1 MCEGRIT
8 GQSKNL
14 VFNRQN
20 EAVFSRRKNRT
31 SNEIGTSVNTKRVR
45 IKFSQI
51 AVCLFLAG
59 LANPASAWSADRSTE
74 GLVALY
80 DFRLAKGSVVKD
92 RSAVGQPLDLKIE
105 NPKNVRR
112 SEGTLEV
119 RGKTLIRSD
128 KPAAKIFNAVRR
140 SGEITIE
147 AWVRPANA
155 KQDGPARMVT
165 LSGGSSERN
174 FTLGQKGDKVDVRL
188 RTTKTSGNG
197 IPSLNS
203 PSRSLA
209 IKLTHVVYTRNRGG
223 RARLFINGKPR
234 TEKRMA
240 GSMANW
246 NGKYRLALAN
256 ELSKD
261 RPWLGTFHLV
271 AIYSRDL
278 SAGEVAQHFN
288 AGVNARSTGAPL
300 ATRSRSPKE
309 QFFDEKIAPL
319 FSRHCLEC
327 HDTVNHKGKLDLS
340 KKSTA
345 FATSKKEIVI
355 VPGKSAESLLWEVV
369 EGDDMPNERDP
380 LSVDEKK
387 LLRKWIEDGAVW
399 AGEEIDPLAHTH
411 DRRVNQNWV
420 RRLTVPEY
428 IETVRSLTGVDIAKE
443 ARETLP
449 ADIRADGFSNT
460 AYNLTVDLK
469 HIEAYSR
476 LAGIIVGKMNVRQF
490 ANRFSKKRGFTDDV
504 MRDLVAKMG
513 KWLLRGPL
521 EEHEVAAFRGVST
534 TVAAAG
540 GTFEEALALLVE
552 AMLQSPRFLYRV
564 ENERGDGTAWPVS
577 EYELASRMS
586 YIIWGAPPDAQL
598 LEAAE
603 NGQLFEAAGLE
614 AQLKRMLDDPRAAKR
629 SAEFIHEWLNLGRL
643 ANMKPN
649 PEKFPQWNAALA
661 NDMRAET
668 IAFFDDVVW
677 KQNRPLA
684 DLLNAKLTYVTPRLA
699 KHYGLPVQGEGL
711 ARYDLK
717 SVPERGGLLTQGSVL
732 TIGGDEASMVTRG
745 LFVLRDLLRSGVKDP
760 PPSVNTE
767 PVPSKAGLTQR
778 NIARKRVAD
787 KTCGG
792 CHIKFEPLAFG
803 LEKFDGIG
811 AFHEKDEHGNTLRDD
826 GEILF
831 PGTAKTVPY
840 DSSAELMNLLAGSD
854 RVQQCLTWKVA
865 QFALGRPLG
874 SSDSRTLDKVHR
886 AAQKGGG
893 TYAGLMRA
901 IIKSDLVQKT
911 QTEAN

>member
-1 MCEGRIT
+1 M
-8 GQSKNL
+8 
-14 VFNRQN
+14 
-20 EAVFSRRKNRT
+20 
-31 SNEIGTSVNTKRVR
+31 RV
-45 IKFSQI
+45 KFSQLV
-51 AVCLFLAG
+51 VCFFLVG
-59 LANPASAWSADRSTE
+59 LAKPASAWSADRSGD

-80 DFRLAKGSVVKD
+80 DFRLAKGSIVKD
-92 RSAVGQPLDLKIE
+92 RSGVGKPLDLKIE

-112 SEGTLEV
+112 TKGTLEV

-128 KPAAKIFNAVRR
+128 KPAAKVFNAVRR

-174 FTLGQKGDKVDVRL
+174 FTLGQEGDKVDVRL

-203 PSRSLA
+203 PGRSLA
-209 IKLTHVVYTRNRGG
+209 PRLTHIVYTRNRGG
-223 RARLFINGKPR
+223 RAQLFLNGKQQA
-234 TEKRMA
+234 EKRVPGA
-240 GSMANW
+240 MANW

-256 ELSKD
+256 ELSSE

-278 SAGEVAQHFN
+278 SVGEVAKHFK
-288 AGVNARSTGAPL
+288 AGVNARSTGAQL
-300 ATRSRSPKE
+300 ATRKQSAKE
-309 QFFDEKIAPL
+309 QFFDREIAPL
-319 FSRHCLEC
+319 LSRHCLEC
-327 HDTVNHKGKLDLS
+327 HDTVNHKGRLDLS

-345 FATSKKEIVI
+345 FATAKKETVI

-369 EGDDMPNERDP
+369 EADDMPNERDS
-380 LSVDEKK
+380 LSVDEKR
-387 LLRKWIEDGAVW
+387 LLRKWIDDGAVW

-428 IETVRSLTGVDIAKE
+428 IETVRSLTGVDIARE

-449 ADIRADGFSNT
+449 PDIRADGFSNT

-490 ANRFSKKRGFTDDV
+490 AKRFSKKRGFTDDV

-513 KWLLRGPL
+513 KWLLRAPL
-521 EEHEVAAFRGVST
+521 EEHEVAAFRGIST

-540 GTFEEALALLVE
+540 GTFEEALSLLVE

-586 YIIWGAPPDAQL
+586 YIIWGAPPDTQL

-603 NGQLFEAAGLE
+603 NGQLFEDDSLE

-629 SAEFIHEWLNLGRL
+629 SAEFVHEWLNLGRL

-649 PEKFPQWNAALA
+649 PEKFPQWNADLA

-684 DLLNAKLTYVTPRLA
+684 DLLNAKLTYATPRLA
-699 KHYGLPVQGEGL
+699 RHYGLPVQRGGL

-778 NIARKRVAD
+778 NIARKRIAD

-874 SSDSRTLDKVHR
+874 PADSRTLDKVHQ

-893 TYAGLMRA
+893 TYASLMRA

>member
-1 MCEGRIT
+1 M
-8 GQSKNL
+8 
-14 VFNRQN
+14 
-20 EAVFSRRKNRT
+20 
-31 SNEIGTSVNTKRVR
+31 RV
-45 IKFSQI
+45 KFSQLV
-51 AVCLFLAG
+51 VCFFLVG
-59 LANPASAWSADRSTE
+59 LARPASAWSADRSGD

-80 DFRLAKGSVVKD
+80 DFRLAKGSIVKD
-92 RSAVGQPLDLKIE
+92 RSGVGKPLDLKIE

-112 SEGTLEV
+112 TKGTLEV
-119 RGKTLIRSD
+119 LGKTLIRSD
-128 KPAAKIFNAVRR
+128 KPAAKVFNAVRR

-174 FTLGQKGDKVDVRL
+174 LTLGQEGDKVDVRL

-203 PSRSLA
+203 PGRSLA
-209 IKLTHVVYTRNRGG
+209 PRLTHIVYTRNRGG
-223 RARLFINGKPR
+223 RARLFLNGKQQA
-234 TEKRMA
+234 EKRVPGA
-240 GSMANW
+240 MANW

-256 ELSKD
+256 EFSSE

-278 SAGEVAQHFN
+278 SVGEVAQHFK
-288 AGVNARSTGAPL
+288 AGVNARSTGAQL
-300 ATRSRSPKE
+300 ATRKQSAKE
-309 QFFDEKIAPL
+309 QFFDREIAPL
-319 FSRHCLEC
+319 LSRHCLEC
-327 HDTVNHKGKLDLS
+327 HDTVNHKGRLDLS

-345 FATSKKEIVI
+345 FATAKKETVI

-369 EGDDMPNERDP
+369 EADDMPNERDP

-387 LLRKWIEDGAVW
+387 LLRKWIDDGAVW

-411 DRRVNQNWV
+411 DWRVNQNWV

-428 IETVRSLTGVDIAKE
+428 IETVRSLTDVDIARE

-449 ADIRADGFSNT
+449 PDIRADGFSNT

-490 ANRFSKKRGFTDDV
+490 AKRFSKKRGFTDDV

-513 KWLLRGPL
+513 KWLLRAPL
-521 EEHEVAAFRGVST
+521 EEHEVAAFRGIST

-540 GTFEEALALLVE
+540 GTFEEALSLLVE

-586 YIIWGAPPDAQL
+586 YIIWGAPPDTQL

-603 NGQLFEAAGLE
+603 NGQLFEDDSLE
-614 AQLKRMLDDPRAAKR
+614 AQLRRMLDDPRAAKR
-629 SAEFIHEWLNLGRL
+629 SAEFVHEWLNLGRL

-649 PEKFPQWNAALA
+649 PEKFPQWNADLA

-684 DLLNAKLTYVTPRLA
+684 DLLNAKLTYATPRLA
-699 KHYGLPVQGEGL
+699 RHYGLPVQRGGL

-778 NIARKRVAD
+778 NIARKRIAD

-874 SSDSRTLDKVHR
+874 PADSRTLDKVHQ

-893 TYAGLMRA
+893 TYASLMRA

>member
-1 MCEGRIT
+1 M
-8 GQSKNL
+8 
-14 VFNRQN
+14 
-20 EAVFSRRKNRT
+20 
-31 SNEIGTSVNTKRVR
+31 RV
-45 IKFSQI
+45 KFSQLV
-51 AVCLFLAG
+51 VCFFLVG
-59 LANPASAWSADRSTE
+59 LARPASAWSADRSGD

-80 DFRLAKGSVVKD
+80 DFRLAKGSIVKD
-92 RSAVGQPLDLKIE
+92 RSGVGKPLDLKIE

-112 SEGTLEV
+112 TKGTLEV

-128 KPAAKIFNAVRR
+128 KPAAKVFNAVRR

-174 FTLGQKGDKVDVRL
+174 FTLGQEGDKVDVRL

-203 PSRSLA
+203 PGRSLA
-209 IKLTHVVYTRNRGG
+209 PRLTHIVYTRNRGG
-223 RARLFINGKPR
+223 RARLFLNGKQQA
-234 TEKRMA
+234 EKRVPGA
-240 GSMANW
+240 MANW

-256 ELSKD
+256 EFSSD

-278 SAGEVAQHFN
+278 SVGEVAQHFK
-288 AGVNARSTGAPL
+288 AGVNARSTGAQL
-300 ATRSRSPKE
+300 ATRKQSAKE
-309 QFFDEKIAPL
+309 QFFDREIAPL
-319 FSRHCLEC
+319 LSRHCLEC
-327 HDTVNHKGKLDLS
+327 HDTVNHKGRLDLS
-340 KKSTA
+340 KKATA
-345 FATSKKEIVI
+345 FATAKNETVI

-369 EGDDMPNERDP
+369 EADDMPNERDP
-380 LSVDEKK
+380 LSVEEKK
-387 LLRKWIEDGAVW
+387 LLRKWIDDGAVW

-411 DRRVNQNWV
+411 DWRVNQNWV

-428 IETVRSLTGVDIAKE
+428 IETVRSLTGVDIARE

-449 ADIRADGFSNT
+449 PDIRADGFSNT

-490 ANRFSKKRGFTDDV
+490 AKRFSKKRGFTDDV

-513 KWLLRGPL
+513 KWLLRAPL
-521 EEHEVAAFRGVST
+521 EEHEVAAFRGIST

-540 GTFEEALALLVE
+540 GTFEEALSLLVE

-586 YIIWGAPPDAQL
+586 YIIWGAPPDTQL

-603 NGQLFEAAGLE
+603 NGQLFEDDSLE
-614 AQLKRMLDDPRAAKR
+614 AQLRRMLDDPRAAKR
-629 SAEFIHEWLNLGRL
+629 SAEFVHEWLNLGRL

-649 PEKFPQWNAALA
+649 PEKFPQWNADLA

-684 DLLNAKLTYVTPRLA
+684 DLLNAKLTYATPRLA
-699 KHYGLPVQGEGL
+699 RHYGLPVQRGGL

-778 NIARKRVAD
+778 NIARKRIAD

-874 SSDSRTLDKVHR
+874 PADSRTLDKVHQ

-893 TYAGLMRA
+893 TYASLMRA

>member
-1 MCEGRIT
+1 M
-8 GQSKNL
+8 
-14 VFNRQN
+14 
-20 EAVFSRRKNRT
+20 
-31 SNEIGTSVNTKRVR
+31 RV
-45 IKFSQI
+45 KFSQLV
-51 AVCLFLAG
+51 VCFFLVG
-59 LANPASAWSADRSTE
+59 LARPASAWSADRSGD

-80 DFRLAKGSVVKD
+80 DFRLAKGSIVKD
-92 RSAVGQPLDLKIE
+92 RSGVGKPLDLKIE

-112 SEGTLEV
+112 TKGTLEV

-128 KPAAKIFNAVRR
+128 KPAAKVFNAVRR

-174 FTLGQKGDKVDVRL
+174 FTLGQEGDKVDVRL

-203 PSRSLA
+203 PGRSLA
-209 IKLTHVVYTRNRGG
+209 PRLTHIVYTRNRGG
-223 RARLFINGKPR
+223 RARLFLSGKQQV
-234 TEKRMA
+234 EKRVPGA
-240 GSMANW
+240 MANW

-256 ELSKD
+256 EFSSD

-278 SAGEVAQHFN
+278 SVGEVAQHFK
-288 AGVNARSTGAPL
+288 AGVNARSTGAQL
-300 ATRSRSPKE
+300 ATRKQSPKE
-309 QFFDEKIAPL
+309 QFFDREIAPL
-319 FSRHCLEC
+319 LSRHCLEC
-327 HDTVNHKGKLDLS
+327 HDTVNHKGRLDLS

-345 FATSKKEIVI
+345 FATAKKETVI

-369 EGDDMPNERDP
+369 EADDMPNERDS

-387 LLRKWIEDGAVW
+387 LLRKWIDDGAVW
-399 AGEEIDPLAHTH
+399 AGEEIDPLAHTL
-411 DRRVNQNWV
+411 DWRVNQNWV

-449 ADIRADGFSNT
+449 PDIRADGFSNT

-490 ANRFSKKRGFTDDV
+490 AKRFSRKRGFTDDV

-513 KWLLRGPL
+513 KWLLRAPL
-521 EEHEVAAFRGVST
+521 EEHEVAAFRGIST

-540 GTFEEALALLVE
+540 GTFEEALSLLVE

-586 YIIWGAPPDAQL
+586 YIIWGAPPDTQL

-603 NGQLFEAAGLE
+603 NGQLFEDDSLE

-629 SAEFIHEWLNLGRL
+629 SAEFVHEWLNLGRL

-649 PEKFPQWNAALA
+649 PEKFPQWNADLA

-684 DLLNAKLTYVTPRLA
+684 DLLNAKLTYATPRLA
-699 KHYGLPVQGEGL
+699 RHYGLPVQRGGL

-778 NIARKRVAD
+778 NIARKRIAD

-874 SSDSRTLDKVHR
+874 PADSRTLDKVHQ

-893 TYAGLMRA
+893 TYASLMRA

>member
-1 MCEGRIT
+1 M
-8 GQSKNL
+8 
-14 VFNRQN
+14 VD
-20 EAVFSRRKNRT
+20 A
-31 SNEIGTSVNTKRVR
+31 KRVR
-45 IKFSQI
+45 VKFSQLV
-51 AVCLFLAG
+51 VCFFLVG
-59 LANPASAWSADRSTE
+59 LARPASAWSADRSGD
-74 GLVALY
+74 GLVVLY
-80 DFRLAKGSVVKD
+80 DFRLAKGSIVKD
-92 RSAVGQPLDLKIE
+92 RSGVGKPLDLKIE

-112 SEGTLEV
+112 TKGTLEV

-128 KPAAKIFNAVRR
+128 KPAAKVFNAVRR

-174 FTLGQKGDKVDVRL
+174 FTLGQEGDKVDVRL

-203 PSRSLA
+203 PGRSLA
-209 IKLTHVVYTRNRGG
+209 PRLTHIVYTRNRGG
-223 RARLFINGKPR
+223 RARLFLNGKQQA
-234 TEKRMA
+234 EKRVPGA
-240 GSMANW
+240 MANW

-256 ELSKD
+256 EFSSE

-278 SAGEVAQHFN
+278 SVGEVAQHFK
-288 AGVNARSTGAPL
+288 AGVNARSTGAQL
-300 ATRSRSPKE
+300 ATRKQSAKE
-309 QFFDEKIAPL
+309 QFFDREIAPL
-319 FSRHCLEC
+319 LSRHCLEC
-327 HDTVNHKGKLDLS
+327 HDTVNHKGRLDLS

-345 FATSKKEIVI
+345 FATARKETVI

-369 EGDDMPNERDP
+369 EADDMPNERDS

-387 LLRKWIEDGAVW
+387 LLRKWIDDGAVW

-411 DRRVNQNWV
+411 DWRVNQNWV

-449 ADIRADGFSNT
+449 PDIRADGFSNT

-490 ANRFSKKRGFTDDV
+490 AKRFSRKRGFTDDV

-513 KWLLRGPL
+513 KWLLRAPL
-521 EEHEVAAFRGVST
+521 EEYEVAAFRGIST

-540 GTFEEALALLVE
+540 GTFEEALSLLVE

-586 YIIWGAPPDAQL
+586 YIIWGAPPDTQL

-603 NGQLFEAAGLE
+603 NGQLFEDDSLE

-629 SAEFIHEWLNLGRL
+629 SAEFVHEWLNLGRL

-649 PEKFPQWNAALA
+649 PEKFPQWNADLA
-661 NDMRAET
+661 KDMRAET

-684 DLLNAKLTYVTPRLA
+684 DLLNAKLTYATPRLA
-699 KHYGLPVQGEGL
+699 RHYGLPVQRGGL

-767 PVPSKAGLTQR
+767 PVLSKAGLTQR
-778 NIARKRVAD
+778 NIARKRIAD

-874 SSDSRTLDKVHR
+874 PADSRTLDKVHQ

-893 TYAGLMRA
+893 TYASLMRA

>member
-1 MCEGRIT
+1 M
-8 GQSKNL
+8 
-14 VFNRQN
+14 
-20 EAVFSRRKNRT
+20 
-31 SNEIGTSVNTKRVR
+31 RV
-45 IKFSQI
+45 KFSQLV
-51 AVCLFLAG
+51 VCFFLVG
-59 LANPASAWSADRSTE
+59 LARPASAWSADRSGD

-80 DFRLAKGSVVKD
+80 DFRLAKGSIVKD
-92 RSAVGQPLDLKIE
+92 RSGVGKPLDLKIE

-112 SEGTLEV
+112 TKGTLEV

-128 KPAAKIFNAVRR
+128 KPAAKVFNAVRR

-174 FTLGQKGDKVDVRL
+174 FTLGQEGDKVDVRL

-203 PSRSLA
+203 PGRSLA
-209 IKLTHVVYTRNRGG
+209 PRLTHIVYTRNRGG
-223 RARLFINGKPR
+223 RARLFLNGKQQA
-234 TEKRMA
+234 EKRVPGA
-240 GSMANW
+240 MANW

-256 ELSKD
+256 EFSSD

-278 SAGEVAQHFN
+278 SVGEVAQHFK
-288 AGVNARSTGAPL
+288 AGVNARSTGAQL
-300 ATRSRSPKE
+300 ATRKQSAKE
-309 QFFDEKIAPL
+309 QFFDREIAPL
-319 FSRHCLEC
+319 LSRHCLEC
-327 HDTVNHKGKLDLS
+327 HDTVNHKGRLDLS
-340 KKSTA
+340 KKATA
-345 FATSKKEIVI
+345 FATAKNETVI

-369 EGDDMPNERDP
+369 EADDMPNERDP
-380 LSVDEKK
+380 LSVEEKK
-387 LLRKWIEDGAVW
+387 LLRKWIDDGAVW

-411 DRRVNQNWV
+411 DWRVNQNWV

-428 IETVRSLTGVDIAKE
+428 IETVRSLTGVDIARE

-449 ADIRADGFSNT
+449 PDIRADGFSNT

-490 ANRFSKKRGFTDDV
+490 AKRFSRKRGFTDDV

-513 KWLLRGPL
+513 KWLLRAPL
-521 EEHEVAAFRGVST
+521 EEHEVAAFRGIST

-540 GTFEEALALLVE
+540 GTFEEALSLLVE

-586 YIIWGAPPDAQL
+586 YIIWGAPPDTQL

-603 NGQLFEAAGLE
+603 NGQLFEHDSLE

-629 SAEFIHEWLNLGRL
+629 SAEFVHEWLNLGRL

-649 PEKFPQWNAALA
+649 PEKFPQWNADLA

-684 DLLNAKLTYVTPRLA
+684 DLLNAKLTYATPRLA
-699 KHYGLPVQGEGL
+699 RHYGLPVQRGGL

-778 NIARKRVAD
+778 NIARKRIAD

-874 SSDSRTLDKVHR
+874 PADSRTLDKVHQ

-893 TYAGLMRA
+893 TYASLMRA

>member
-1 MCEGRIT
+1 MV
-8 GQSKNL
+8 S
-14 VFNRQN
+14 
-20 EAVFSRRKNRT
+20 
-31 SNEIGTSVNTKRVR
+31 
-45 IKFSQI
+45 
-51 AVCLFLAG
+51 LFLAG
-59 LANPASAWSADRSTE
+59 LARPLDAWSAERSAE
-74 GLVALY
+74 GLVVLY
-80 DFRLAKGSVVKD
+80 DFRLAKGSIVRD
-92 RSAVGQPLDLKIE
+92 RSGAGQPLDLKIE

-112 SEGTLEV
+112 SEGALEV
-119 RGKTLIRSD
+119 RGKTLIHSE
-128 KPAAKIFNAVRR
+128 KPATKIFNAVRR

-147 AWVRPANA
+147 VWVRPANP

-165 LSGGSSERN
+165 LSGGSSQRN
-174 FTLGQKGDKVDVRL
+174 FTLGQEGDKVDVRM
-188 RTTKTSGNG
+188 RTTQTSGNG
-197 IPSLNS
+197 IPSLKS

-209 IKLTHVVYTRNRGG
+209 SRLTHIVYTRNRGG
-223 RARLFINGKPR
+223 LARLFLNGKQQA
-234 TEKRMA
+234 EKRVPGA
-240 GSMANW
+240 MANW
-246 NGKYRLALAN
+246 NGRYRLALAN
-256 ELSKD
+256 ELSSQ

-278 SAGEVAQHFN
+278 SVGEVTQHFK
-288 AGVNARSTGAPL
+288 AGVNARSTGAQL
-300 ATRSRSPKE
+300 ATRKQSAKE
-309 QFFDEKIAPL
+309 QFFDREIAPL
-319 FSRHCLEC
+319 LSRHCLEC
-327 HDTVNHKGKLDLS
+327 HDTVNHKGRLDLS

-345 FATSKKEIVI
+345 FVTTKKETVI

-369 EGDDMPNERDP
+369 EADDMPNERDS
-380 LSVDEKK
+380 LSVDEKR
-387 LLRKWIEDGAVW
+387 LLRKWIDDGAVW
-399 AGEEIDPLAHTH
+399 AGEEIDPLAHTL
-411 DRRVNQNWV
+411 DWRVNQNWV

-428 IETVRSLTGVDIAKE
+428 IDTVRSLTGVDIARE

-449 ADIRADGFSNT
+449 PDIRADGFSNT

-490 ANRFSKKRGFTDDV
+490 AKRFSKKRGFTDDV

-513 KWLLRGPL
+513 KWLLRAPL
-521 EEHEVAAFRGVST
+521 EEHEVAAFRGIST

-540 GTFEEALALLVE
+540 GTFEEALSLLVE

-586 YIIWGAPPDAQL
+586 YIIWGAPPDTQL

-603 NGQLFEAAGLE
+603 NGQLFENDSLE
-614 AQLKRMLDDPRAAKR
+614 AQLRRMLDDPRAAKR
-629 SAEFIHEWLNLGRL
+629 SAEFVHEWLNLGRL

-649 PEKFPQWNAALA
+649 PEKFPQWNADLA

-684 DLLNAKLTYVTPRLA
+684 DLLNAKLTYATPRLA
-699 KHYGLPVQGEGL
+699 RHYGLPVQRGGL

-840 DSSAELMNLLAGSD
+840 DSSTELMNLLAGSD

-874 SSDSRTLDKVHR
+874 SADSRTLDKVHQ

-893 TYAGLMRA
+893 TYASLMRA

>member
-1 MCEGRIT
+1 M
-8 GQSKNL
+8 
-14 VFNRQN
+14 
-20 EAVFSRRKNRT
+20 
-31 SNEIGTSVNTKRVR
+31 RV
-45 IKFSQI
+45 KFSQLV
-51 AVCLFLAG
+51 VCFFLVG
-59 LANPASAWSADRSTE
+59 LARPASAWSADRSGD

-80 DFRLAKGSVVKD
+80 DFRLAKGSIVKD
-92 RSAVGQPLDLKIE
+92 RSGVGKPLDLKIE

-112 SEGTLEV
+112 TKGTLEV

-128 KPAAKIFNAVRR
+128 KPAAKVFNAVRR

-174 FTLGQKGDKVDVRL
+174 FTLGQEGDKVDVRL

-203 PSRSLA
+203 PGRSLA
-209 IKLTHVVYTRNRGG
+209 PRLTHIVYTRNRGG
-223 RARLFINGKPR
+223 RARLFLNGKQQA
-234 TEKRMA
+234 EKRVPGA
-240 GSMANW
+240 MANW

-256 ELSKD
+256 ELSSD

-278 SAGEVAQHFN
+278 SVGEVAQHFK
-288 AGVNARSTGAPL
+288 AGVNARSTGAQL
-300 ATRSRSPKE
+300 ATRKQSPKE
-309 QFFDEKIAPL
+309 QFFDREIAPL
-319 FSRHCLEC
+319 LSRHCLEC
-327 HDTVNHKGKLDLS
+327 HDTVNHKGRLDLS

-345 FATSKKEIVI
+345 FATAKKETVI

-369 EGDDMPNERDP
+369 EADDMPNERDS

-387 LLRKWIEDGAVW
+387 LLRKWIDDGAVW

-449 ADIRADGFSNT
+449 PDIRADGFSNT

-490 ANRFSKKRGFTDDV
+490 AKRFSKKRGFTDDV

-513 KWLLRGPL
+513 KWLLRAPL
-521 EEHEVAAFRGVST
+521 EEHEVAAFRGIST

-540 GTFEEALALLVE
+540 GTFEEALSLLVE

-586 YIIWGAPPDAQL
+586 YIIWGAPPDTQL

-603 NGQLFEAAGLE
+603 NGQLFEDDSLE
-614 AQLKRMLDDPRAAKR
+614 AQLRRMLDDPRAAKR
-629 SAEFIHEWLNLGRL
+629 SAEFVHEWLNLGRL

-649 PEKFPQWNAALA
+649 PEKFPQWNADLA

-684 DLLNAKLTYVTPRLA
+684 DLLNAKLTYATPRLA
-699 KHYGLPVQGEGL
+699 RHYGLPVQRGGL

-767 PVPSKAGLTQR
+767 PVLSKAGLTQR
-778 NIARKRVAD
+778 NIARKRIAD

-874 SSDSRTLDKVHR
+874 PADSRTLDKVHQ

-893 TYAGLMRA
+893 TYASLMRA

>member
-1 MCEGRIT
+1 M
-8 GQSKNL
+8 
-14 VFNRQN
+14 
-20 EAVFSRRKNRT
+20 
-31 SNEIGTSVNTKRVR
+31 RV
-45 IKFSQI
+45 KFSQLV
-51 AVCLFLAG
+51 VCFFLVG
-59 LANPASAWSADRSTE
+59 LARPASAWSADRSGD

-80 DFRLAKGSVVKD
+80 DFRLAKGSIVKD
-92 RSAVGQPLDLKIE
+92 RSGVGKPLDLKIE

-112 SEGTLEV
+112 TKGTLEV

-128 KPAAKIFNAVRR
+128 KPAAKVFNAVRR

-174 FTLGQKGDKVDVRL
+174 FTLGQEGDKVDVRL

-203 PSRSLA
+203 PGRSLA
-209 IKLTHVVYTRNRGG
+209 PRLTHIVYTRNRGG
-223 RARLFINGKPR
+223 RARLFLNGKQQA
-234 TEKRMA
+234 EKRVPGA
-240 GSMANW
+240 MANW

-256 ELSKD
+256 EFSSE

-278 SAGEVAQHFN
+278 SVGEVAQHFK
-288 AGVNARSTGAPL
+288 AGVNARSTGAQL
-300 ATRSRSPKE
+300 ATRKQSAKE
-309 QFFDEKIAPL
+309 QFFDREIAPL
-319 FSRHCLEC
+319 LSRHCLEC
-327 HDTVNHKGKLDLS
+327 HDTVNHKGRLDLS

-345 FATSKKEIVI
+345 FATAKKETVI

-369 EGDDMPNERDP
+369 EADDMPNERDS

-387 LLRKWIEDGAVW
+387 LLRKWIDDGAVW

-428 IETVRSLTGVDIAKE
+428 IETVRSLTGVDIARE

-449 ADIRADGFSNT
+449 PDIRADGFSNT

-490 ANRFSKKRGFTDDV
+490 AKRFSRKRGFTDDV

-513 KWLLRGPL
+513 KWLLRAPL
-521 EEHEVAAFRGVST
+521 EEHEVAAFRGIST

-540 GTFEEALALLVE
+540 GTFEEALSLLVE

-586 YIIWGAPPDAQL
+586 YIIWGAPPDTQL

-603 NGQLFEAAGLE
+603 NGQLFEDDSLE
-614 AQLKRMLDDPRAAKR
+614 AQLRRMLDDPRAAKR
-629 SAEFIHEWLNLGRL
+629 SAEFVHEWLNLGRL

-649 PEKFPQWNAALA
+649 PEKFPQWNADLA

-684 DLLNAKLTYVTPRLA
+684 DLLNAKLTYATPRLA
-699 KHYGLPVQGEGL
+699 RHYGLPVQRGGL

-778 NIARKRVAD
+778 NIARKRIAD

-874 SSDSRTLDKVHR
+874 PADSRTLDKVHQ

-893 TYAGLMRA
+893 TYASLMRA

>member
-1 MCEGRIT
+1 M
-8 GQSKNL
+8 
-14 VFNRQN
+14 
-20 EAVFSRRKNRT
+20 
-31 SNEIGTSVNTKRVR
+31 RV
-45 IKFSQI
+45 KFSQLV
-51 AVCLFLAG
+51 VCFFLVG
-59 LANPASAWSADRSTE
+59 LARPASAWSADRSGD

-80 DFRLAKGSVVKD
+80 DFRLAKGSIVKD
-92 RSAVGQPLDLKIE
+92 RSGVGKPLDLKIQ

-112 SEGTLEV
+112 TKGTLEV
-119 RGKTLIRSD
+119 RGRTLIRSD
-128 KPAAKIFNAVRR
+128 KPAAKVFNAVRR

-165 LSGGSSERN
+165 LSGGSSDRN
-174 FTLGQKGDKVDVRL
+174 FTLGQEGDKVDVRL

-203 PSRSLA
+203 PGRSLA
-209 IKLTHVVYTRNRGG
+209 PRLTHIVYTRNRGG
-223 RARLFINGKPR
+223 RARLFLNGKQQA
-234 TEKRMA
+234 EKRVPGA
-240 GSMANW
+240 MANW

-256 ELSKD
+256 EFSSD
-261 RPWLGTFHLV
+261 RPWLGMFHLV

-278 SAGEVAQHFN
+278 SVEEVAQHFK
-288 AGVNARSTGAPL
+288 AGVNARSTGAQL
-300 ATRSRSPKE
+300 ATRKQSSKE
-309 QFFDEKIAPL
+309 QFFDREIAPL
-319 FSRHCLEC
+319 LSRHCLEC
-327 HDTVNHKGKLDLS
+327 HDTVNHKGRLDLS

-345 FATSKKEIVI
+345 FATAKKEIVI

-369 EGDDMPNERDP
+369 EADDMPNERDP

-387 LLRKWIEDGAVW
+387 LLRKWIDDGAVW

-411 DRRVNQNWV
+411 DWRVNQNWV

-428 IETVRSLTGVDIAKE
+428 IETVRSLTGVDIARE

-449 ADIRADGFSNT
+449 PDIRADGFSNT

-476 LAGIIVGKMNVRQF
+476 LAGIIVGKMNVGQF
-490 ANRFSKKRGFTDDV
+490 AKRFSRKRGFTDDV

-513 KWLLRGPL
+513 KWLLRAPL
-521 EEHEVAAFRGVST
+521 EEYEVAAFRGIST

-540 GTFEEALALLVE
+540 GTFEEALSLLVE

-586 YIIWGAPPDAQL
+586 YIIWGAPPDTQL

-603 NGQLFEAAGLE
+603 NGQLFEDDSLE

-629 SAEFIHEWLNLGRL
+629 SAEFVHEWLNLGRL

-649 PEKFPQWNAALA
+649 PEKFPQWNADLA

-684 DLLNAKLTYVTPRLA
+684 DLLNAKLTYATPRLA
-699 KHYGLPVQGEGL
+699 RHYGLPVQRGGL

-778 NIARKRVAD
+778 NIARKRIAD

-874 SSDSRTLDKVHR
+874 PADSRTLDKVHQ

-893 TYAGLMRA
+893 TYASLMRA

>member
-1 MCEGRIT
+1 M
-8 GQSKNL
+8 
-14 VFNRQN
+14 
-20 EAVFSRRKNRT
+20 
-31 SNEIGTSVNTKRVR
+31 RV
-45 IKFSQI
+45 KFSQLV
-51 AVCLFLAG
+51 VCFFLVG
-59 LANPASAWSADRSTE
+59 LAKPASAWSADRSGD

-80 DFRLAKGSVVKD
+80 DFRLAKGSIVKD
-92 RSAVGQPLDLKIE
+92 RSGVGKPLDLKIE

-112 SEGTLEV
+112 TKGTLEV

-128 KPAAKIFNAVRR
+128 KPAAKVFNAVRR

-155 KQDGPARMVT
+155 KQEGPARMVT

-174 FTLGQKGDKVDVRL
+174 FTLGQEGDKVDVRL

-203 PSRSLA
+203 PGRSLA
-209 IKLTHVVYTRNRGG
+209 PRLTHIVYTRNRGG
-223 RARLFINGKPR
+223 RARLFLNGKQQV
-234 TEKRMA
+234 EKRVPGA
-240 GSMANW
+240 MANW

-256 ELSKD
+256 ELSSE

-278 SAGEVAQHFN
+278 SVGEVAQHFK
-288 AGVNARSTGAPL
+288 AGVNARSTGAQL
-300 ATRSRSPKE
+300 ATRKQSPKE
-309 QFFDEKIAPL
+309 QFFDREIAPL
-319 FSRHCLEC
+319 LSRHCLEC
-327 HDTVNHKGKLDLS
+327 HDTVNHKGRLDLS

-345 FATSKKEIVI
+345 FATSKKETVI

-369 EGDDMPNERDP
+369 EADDMPDERDS

-387 LLRKWIEDGAVW
+387 LLRKWIDDGAVW
-399 AGEEIDPLAHTH
+399 AGEEIDPLAHTL
-411 DRRVNQNWV
+411 DWRVNQNWV

-428 IETVRSLTGVDIAKE
+428 IDTVRSLTGVDIARE

-449 ADIRADGFSNT
+449 PDIRADGFSNT

-490 ANRFSKKRGFTDDV
+490 AKRFSRKRGFTDDV

-513 KWLLRGPL
+513 KWLLRAPL

-540 GTFEEALALLVE
+540 GTFEEALSLLVE

-564 ENERGDGTAWPVS
+564 ENERGDGTAWVVS

-586 YIIWGAPPDAQL
+586 YIIWGAPPDTQL

-603 NGQLFEAAGLE
+603 NGQLFEHDGLE

-629 SAEFIHEWLNLGRL
+629 SAEFVHEWLNLGRL

-649 PEKFPQWNAALA
+649 PEKFPQWNADLA

-684 DLLNAKLTYVTPRLA
+684 DLLNAKLTYATPRLA
-699 KHYGLPVQGEGL
+699 RHYGLPVQGGGQ

-778 NIARKRVAD
+778 NIARKRIAD

-874 SSDSRTLDKVHR
+874 PADSRTLDKVHQ

-893 TYAGLMRA
+893 TYASLMRA

>member
-1 MCEGRIT
+1 M
-8 GQSKNL
+8 
-14 VFNRQN
+14 
-20 EAVFSRRKNRT
+20 
-31 SNEIGTSVNTKRVR
+31 RV
-45 IKFSQI
+45 KFSQLV
-51 AVCLFLAG
+51 VCFFLVG
-59 LANPASAWSADRSTE
+59 LARPASAWSADRSGD

-80 DFRLAKGSVVKD
+80 DFRLAKGSIVKD
-92 RSAVGQPLDLKIE
+92 RSGVGKPLDLKIE

-112 SEGTLEV
+112 TKGTLEV

-128 KPAAKIFNAVRR
+128 KPAAKVFNAVRR

-174 FTLGQKGDKVDVRL
+174 FTLGQEGDKVDVRL

-203 PSRSLA
+203 PGRSLA
-209 IKLTHVVYTRNRGG
+209 PRLTHIVYTRNRGG
-223 RARLFINGKPR
+223 RARLFLNGKQQA
-234 TEKRMA
+234 EKRVPGA
-240 GSMANW
+240 MANW

-256 ELSKD
+256 EFSSD

-278 SAGEVAQHFN
+278 SVGEVAQHFK
-288 AGVNARSTGAPL
+288 AGVNARSTGAQL
-300 ATRSRSPKE
+300 ATRKQSPKE
-309 QFFDEKIAPL
+309 QFFDREIAPL
-319 FSRHCLEC
+319 LSRHCLEC
-327 HDTVNHKGKLDLS
+327 HDTVNHKGRLDLS

-345 FATSKKEIVI
+345 FATAKNETVI

-369 EGDDMPNERDP
+369 EADDMPNERDP
-380 LSVDEKK
+380 LSVEEKK
-387 LLRKWIEDGAVW
+387 LLRKWIDDGAVW

-411 DRRVNQNWV
+411 DWRVNQNWV

-428 IETVRSLTGVDIAKE
+428 IETVRSLTGVDIARE

-449 ADIRADGFSNT
+449 PDIRADGFSNT

-490 ANRFSKKRGFTDDV
+490 AKRFSRKRGFTDDV

-513 KWLLRGPL
+513 KWLLRAPL
-521 EEHEVAAFRGVST
+521 EEHEVAAFRGIST

-540 GTFEEALALLVE
+540 GTFEEALSLLVE

-586 YIIWGAPPDAQL
+586 YIIWGAPPDTQL

-603 NGQLFEAAGLE
+603 NGQLFEDDSLE

-629 SAEFIHEWLNLGRL
+629 SAEFVHEWLNLGRL

-649 PEKFPQWNAALA
+649 PEKFPQWNADLA

-684 DLLNAKLTYVTPRLA
+684 DLLNAKLTYATPRLA
-699 KHYGLPVQGEGL
+699 RHYGLPVQRGGL

-778 NIARKRVAD
+778 NIARKRIAD

-874 SSDSRTLDKVHR
+874 PADSRTLDKVHQ

-893 TYAGLMRA
+893 TYASLMRA

>member
-1 MCEGRIT
+1 M
-8 GQSKNL
+8 
-14 VFNRQN
+14 
-20 EAVFSRRKNRT
+20 
-31 SNEIGTSVNTKRVR
+31 RV
-45 IKFSQI
+45 KFSQLV
-51 AVCLFLAG
+51 VCFFLVG
-59 LANPASAWSADRSTE
+59 LARPASAWSADRSGD

-80 DFRLAKGSVVKD
+80 DFRLAKGSIVKD
-92 RSAVGQPLDLKIE
+92 RSGVGKPLDLKIE

-112 SEGTLEV
+112 TKGTLEV

-128 KPAAKIFNAVRR
+128 KPAAKVFNAVRR

-174 FTLGQKGDKVDVRL
+174 FTLGQEGDKVDVRL

-203 PSRSLA
+203 PGRSLA
-209 IKLTHVVYTRNRGG
+209 PRLTHIVYTRNRGG
-223 RARLFINGKPR
+223 RARLFLNGKQQA
-234 TEKRMA
+234 EKRVPGA
-240 GSMANW
+240 MANW

-256 ELSKD
+256 EFSSD

-278 SAGEVAQHFN
+278 SVGEVAQHFK
-288 AGVNARSTGAPL
+288 AGVNARSTGAQL
-300 ATRSRSPKE
+300 ATRKQSAKE
-309 QFFDEKIAPL
+309 QFFDREIAPL
-319 FSRHCLEC
+319 LSRHCLEC
-327 HDTVNHKGKLDLS
+327 HDTVNHKGRLDLS

-345 FATSKKEIVI
+345 FATAKKETVI

-369 EGDDMPNERDP
+369 EADDMPNERDP
-380 LSVDEKK
+380 LSVEEKK
-387 LLRKWIEDGAVW
+387 LLRKWIDDGAVW

-411 DRRVNQNWV
+411 DWRVNQNWV

-449 ADIRADGFSNT
+449 PDIRADGFSNT

-490 ANRFSKKRGFTDDV
+490 AKRFSRKRGFTDDV

-513 KWLLRGPL
+513 KWLLRAPL
-521 EEHEVAAFRGVST
+521 EEHEVAAFRGIST

-540 GTFEEALALLVE
+540 GTFEEALSLLVE

-586 YIIWGAPPDAQL
+586 YIIWGAPPDTQL

-603 NGQLFEAAGLE
+603 NGQLFEDDSLE

-629 SAEFIHEWLNLGRL
+629 SAEFVHEWLNLGRL

-649 PEKFPQWNAALA
+649 PEKFPQWNADLA

-684 DLLNAKLTYVTPRLA
+684 DLLNAKLTYATPRLA
-699 KHYGLPVQGEGL
+699 RHYGLPVQRGGL

-778 NIARKRVAD
+778 NIARKRIAD

-874 SSDSRTLDKVHR
+874 PADSRTLDKVHQ

-893 TYAGLMRA
+893 TYASLMRA

>member
-1 MCEGRIT
+1 M
-8 GQSKNL
+8 
-14 VFNRQN
+14 
-20 EAVFSRRKNRT
+20 
-31 SNEIGTSVNTKRVR
+31 RV
-45 IKFSQI
+45 KFSQLV
-51 AVCLFLAG
+51 VCFFLVG
-59 LANPASAWSADRSTE
+59 LARPASAWSADRSGD

-80 DFRLAKGSVVKD
+80 DFRLAKGSIVKD
-92 RSAVGQPLDLKIE
+92 RSGVGKPLDLKIE

-112 SEGTLEV
+112 TKGTLEV

-128 KPAAKIFNAVRR
+128 KPAAKVFNAVRR

-174 FTLGQKGDKVDVRL
+174 FTLGQEGDKVDVRL

-203 PSRSLA
+203 PGRSLA
-209 IKLTHVVYTRNRGG
+209 PRLTHIVYTRNRGG
-223 RARLFINGKPR
+223 RARLFLNGKQQA
-234 TEKRMA
+234 EKRVPGA
-240 GSMANW
+240 MANW

-256 ELSKD
+256 EFSSD

-278 SAGEVAQHFN
+278 SVGEVAQHFK
-288 AGVNARSTGAPL
+288 AGVNARSTGAQL
-300 ATRSRSPKE
+300 ATRKQSAKE
-309 QFFDEKIAPL
+309 QFFDREIAPL
-319 FSRHCLEC
+319 LSRHCLEC
-327 HDTVNHKGKLDLS
+327 HDTVNHKGRLDLS
-340 KKSTA
+340 KKATA
-345 FATSKKEIVI
+345 FATAKNETVI

-369 EGDDMPNERDP
+369 EADDMPNERDP
-380 LSVDEKK
+380 LSVEEKK
-387 LLRKWIEDGAVW
+387 LLRKWIDDGAVW

-411 DRRVNQNWV
+411 DWRVNQNWV

-428 IETVRSLTGVDIAKE
+428 IETVRSLTGVDIARE

-449 ADIRADGFSNT
+449 PDIRADGFSNT

-490 ANRFSKKRGFTDDV
+490 AKRFSRKRGFTDDV

-513 KWLLRGPL
+513 KWLLRAPL
-521 EEHEVAAFRGVST
+521 EEHEVAAFRGIST

-540 GTFEEALALLVE
+540 GTFEEALSLLVE

-586 YIIWGAPPDAQL
+586 YIIWGAPPDTQL

-603 NGQLFEAAGLE
+603 NGQLFEDDSLE

-629 SAEFIHEWLNLGRL
+629 SAEFVHEWLNLGRL

-649 PEKFPQWNAALA
+649 PEKFPQWNADLA

-684 DLLNAKLTYVTPRLA
+684 DLLNAKLTYATPRLA
-699 KHYGLPVQGEGL
+699 RHYGLPVQRGGL

-778 NIARKRVAD
+778 NIARKRIAD

-874 SSDSRTLDKVHR
+874 PADSRTLDKVHQ

-893 TYAGLMRA
+893 TYASLMRA

>member
-1 MCEGRIT
+1 M
-8 GQSKNL
+8 
-14 VFNRQN
+14 
-20 EAVFSRRKNRT
+20 
-31 SNEIGTSVNTKRVR
+31 RV
-45 IKFSQI
+45 KFSQLV
-51 AVCLFLAG
+51 VCFFLVG
-59 LANPASAWSADRSTE
+59 LARPASAWSADRSGD

-80 DFRLAKGSVVKD
+80 DFRLAKGSIVKD
-92 RSAVGQPLDLKIE
+92 RSGVGKPLDLKIE

-112 SEGTLEV
+112 TKGTLEV

-128 KPAAKIFNAVRR
+128 KPAAKVFNAVRR

-165 LSGGSSERN
+165 LSGGSSDRN
-174 FTLGQKGDKVDVRL
+174 FTLGQEGDKVDVRL

-203 PSRSLA
+203 PGRSLA
-209 IKLTHVVYTRNRGG
+209 PRLTHIVYTRNRGG
-223 RARLFINGKPR
+223 RARLFLNGKQQV
-234 TEKRMA
+234 EKRVPGA
-240 GSMANW
+240 MANW

-256 ELSKD
+256 ELSSD

-278 SAGEVAQHFN
+278 SVGEVAQHFK
-288 AGVNARSTGAPL
+288 AGVNARSTGAQL
-300 ATRSRSPKE
+300 ATRKQSAKE
-309 QFFDEKIAPL
+309 QFFDREIAPL
-319 FSRHCLEC
+319 LSRHCLEC
-327 HDTVNHKGKLDLS
+327 HDTVNHKGRLDLS

-345 FATSKKEIVI
+345 FATAKKETVI

-369 EGDDMPNERDP
+369 EADDMPNERDP

-387 LLRKWIEDGAVW
+387 LLRKWIDDGAVW

-411 DRRVNQNWV
+411 DWRVNQNWV

-428 IETVRSLTGVDIAKE
+428 IETVRSLTGVDIARE

-449 ADIRADGFSNT
+449 PDIRADGFSNT

-476 LAGIIVGKMNVRQF
+476 LAGIIVGKMNVGQF
-490 ANRFSKKRGFTDDV
+490 AKRFSRKRGFTDDV

-513 KWLLRGPL
+513 KWLLRAPL
-521 EEHEVAAFRGVST
+521 EEHEVAAFRGIST

-540 GTFEEALALLVE
+540 GTFEEALSLLVE

-586 YIIWGAPPDAQL
+586 YIIWGAPPDTQL

-603 NGQLFEAAGLE
+603 NGQLFEDDSLE
-614 AQLKRMLDDPRAAKR
+614 TQLKRMLDDPRAAKR
-629 SAEFIHEWLNLGRL
+629 SAEFVHEWLNLGRL

-649 PEKFPQWNAALA
+649 PEKFPQWNADLA
-661 NDMRAET
+661 NDMRDET

-684 DLLNAKLTYVTPRLA
+684 DLLNAKLTYATPRLA
-699 KHYGLPVQGEGL
+699 RHYGLPVQRGGL

-767 PVPSKAGLTQR
+767 PVPSKAGLSQR
-778 NIARKRVAD
+778 NIARKRIAD

-874 SSDSRTLDKVHR
+874 PADSRTLDKVHQ

-893 TYAGLMRA
+893 TYASLMRA
-901 IIKSDLVQKT
+901 IIKSELVQKT

>member
-1 MCEGRIT
+1 M
-8 GQSKNL
+8 
-14 VFNRQN
+14 
-20 EAVFSRRKNRT
+20 
-31 SNEIGTSVNTKRVR
+31 RV
-45 IKFSQI
+45 KFSQLV
-51 AVCLFLAG
+51 VCFFLVG
-59 LANPASAWSADRSTE
+59 LAKPASAWSADRSGD

-80 DFRLAKGSVVKD
+80 DFRLAKGSIVKD
-92 RSAVGQPLDLKIE
+92 RSGVGKPLDLKIE

-112 SEGTLEV
+112 TKGTLEV

-128 KPAAKIFNAVRR
+128 KPAAKVFNAVRR

-174 FTLGQKGDKVDVRL
+174 FTLGQEGDKVDVRL

-203 PSRSLA
+203 PGRSLA
-209 IKLTHVVYTRNRGG
+209 PRLTHIVYTRNRGG
-223 RARLFINGKPR
+223 RARLFLNGKQQV
-234 TEKRMA
+234 EKRVLGA
-240 GSMANW
+240 MANW

-256 ELSKD
+256 ELSSE

-278 SAGEVAQHFN
+278 SVGEVAQHFK
-288 AGVNARSTGAPL
+288 AGVNARSTGAQL
-300 ATRSRSPKE
+300 ATRKQSPKE
-309 QFFDEKIAPL
+309 QFFDREIAPL
-319 FSRHCLEC
+319 LSRHCLEC
-327 HDTVNHKGKLDLS
+327 HDTVNHKGRLDLS

-345 FATSKKEIVI
+345 FATSKKETVI

-369 EGDDMPNERDP
+369 EADDMPDERDS

-387 LLRKWIEDGAVW
+387 LLRKWIDDGAVW
-399 AGEEIDPLAHTH
+399 AGEEIDPLAHTL
-411 DRRVNQNWV
+411 DWRVNQNWV

-428 IETVRSLTGVDIAKE
+428 IDTVRSLTGVDIARE

-449 ADIRADGFSNT
+449 PDIRADGFSNT

-490 ANRFSKKRGFTDDV
+490 AKRFSRKRGFTDDV

-513 KWLLRGPL
+513 KWLLRAPL

-540 GTFEEALALLVE
+540 GTFEEALSLLVE

-564 ENERGDGTAWPVS
+564 ENERGDGTAWVVS

-586 YIIWGAPPDAQL
+586 YIIWGAPPDTQL

-603 NGQLFEAAGLE
+603 NGQLFEHDGLE

-629 SAEFIHEWLNLGRL
+629 SAEFVHEWLNLGRL

-649 PEKFPQWNAALA
+649 PEKFPQWNADLA

-684 DLLNAKLTYVTPRLA
+684 DLLNAKLTYATPRLA
-699 KHYGLPVQGEGL
+699 RHYGLPVQGGGQ

-778 NIARKRVAD
+778 NIARKRIAD

-874 SSDSRTLDKVHR
+874 PADSRTLDKVHQ

-893 TYAGLMRA
+893 TYASLMRA

>member
-1 MCEGRIT
+1 M
-8 GQSKNL
+8 
-14 VFNRQN
+14 
-20 EAVFSRRKNRT
+20 
-31 SNEIGTSVNTKRVR
+31 
-45 IKFSQI
+45 
-51 AVCLFLAG
+51 
-59 LANPASAWSADRSTE
+59 
-74 GLVALY
+74 VALY
-80 DFRLAKGSVVKD
+80 DFRLAKGSIVKD
-92 RSAVGQPLDLKIE
+92 RSGVGKPLDLKIE

-112 SEGTLEV
+112 TKGTLEV

-128 KPAAKIFNAVRR
+128 KPAAKVFNAVRR

-174 FTLGQKGDKVDVRL
+174 FTLGQEGDKVDVRL

-203 PSRSLA
+203 PGRSLA
-209 IKLTHVVYTRNRGG
+209 PRLTHIVYTRNRGG
-223 RARLFINGKPR
+223 RARLFLNGKQQA
-234 TEKRMA
+234 EKRVPGA
-240 GSMANW
+240 MANW

-256 ELSKD
+256 ELSSE

-278 SAGEVAQHFN
+278 SVGEVAQHFK
-288 AGVNARSTGAPL
+288 AGVNARSTGAQL
-300 ATRSRSPKE
+300 ATRKQSAKE
-309 QFFDEKIAPL
+309 QFFDREIAPL
-319 FSRHCLEC
+319 LSRHCLEC
-327 HDTVNHKGKLDLS
+327 HDTVNHKGRLDLS

-345 FATSKKEIVI
+345 FATAKNETVI

-369 EGDDMPNERDP
+369 EADDMPNERDS

-387 LLRKWIEDGAVW
+387 LLRKWIDDGAVW

-411 DRRVNQNWV
+411 DWRVNQNWV

-449 ADIRADGFSNT
+449 PDIRADGFSNT

-490 ANRFSKKRGFTDDV
+490 AKRFSRKRGFTDDV

-513 KWLLRGPL
+513 KWLLRAPL
-521 EEHEVAAFRGVST
+521 EEHEVAAFRGIST

-540 GTFEEALALLVE
+540 GTFEEALSLLVE

-586 YIIWGAPPDAQL
+586 YIIWGAPPDTQL

-603 NGQLFEAAGLE
+603 NGQLFEDDSLE
-614 AQLKRMLDDPRAAKR
+614 AQLRRMLDDPRAAKR
-629 SAEFIHEWLNLGRL
+629 SAEFVHEWLNLGRL

-649 PEKFPQWNAALA
+649 PEKFPQWNADLA

-684 DLLNAKLTYVTPRLA
+684 DLLNAKLTYATPRLA
-699 KHYGLPVQGEGL
+699 RHYGLPVQRGGL

-778 NIARKRVAD
+778 NIARKRIAD

-874 SSDSRTLDKVHR
+874 PADSRTLDKVHQ

-893 TYAGLMRA
+893 TYASLMRA

>member
-1 MCEGRIT
+1 M
-8 GQSKNL
+8 
-14 VFNRQN
+14 
-20 EAVFSRRKNRT
+20 
-31 SNEIGTSVNTKRVR
+31 RV
-45 IKFSQI
+45 KFSQLV
-51 AVCLFLAG
+51 VCFFLVG
-59 LANPASAWSADRSTE
+59 LARPASAWSADRSGD

-80 DFRLAKGSVVKD
+80 DFRLAKGSIVKD
-92 RSAVGQPLDLKIE
+92 RSGVGKPLDLKIE

-112 SEGTLEV
+112 TKGTLEV

-128 KPAAKIFNAVRR
+128 KPAAKVFNAVRR

-174 FTLGQKGDKVDVRL
+174 FTLGQEGDKVDVRL

-203 PSRSLA
+203 PGRSLA
-209 IKLTHVVYTRNRGG
+209 PRLTHIVYTRNRGG
-223 RARLFINGKPR
+223 RARLFLSGKQQV
-234 TEKRMA
+234 EKRVPGA
-240 GSMANW
+240 MANW

-256 ELSKD
+256 EFSSE

-278 SAGEVAQHFN
+278 SVGEVAQHFK
-288 AGVNARSTGAPL
+288 AGVNARSTGAQL
-300 ATRSRSPKE
+300 ATRKQSPKE
-309 QFFDEKIAPL
+309 QFFDREIAPL
-319 FSRHCLEC
+319 LSRHCLEC
-327 HDTVNHKGKLDLS
+327 HDTVNHKGRLDLS
-340 KKSTA
+340 KKATA
-345 FATSKKEIVI
+345 FATAKNETVI

-369 EGDDMPNERDP
+369 EADDMPNERDP
-380 LSVDEKK
+380 LSVEEKK
-387 LLRKWIEDGAVW
+387 LLRKWIDDGAVW

-411 DRRVNQNWV
+411 DWRVNQNWV

-428 IETVRSLTGVDIAKE
+428 IDTVRSLTGVDIARE

-449 ADIRADGFSNT
+449 PDIRADGFSNT

-490 ANRFSKKRGFTDDV
+490 AKRFSKKRGFTDDV

-513 KWLLRGPL
+513 KWLLRAPL
-521 EEHEVAAFRGVST
+521 EEHEVAAFRGIST

-540 GTFEEALALLVE
+540 GTFEEALSLLVE

-586 YIIWGAPPDAQL
+586 YIIWGAPPDTQL

-603 NGQLFEAAGLE
+603 NGQLFEDDSLE
-614 AQLKRMLDDPRAAKR
+614 AQLRRMLDDPRAAKR
-629 SAEFIHEWLNLGRL
+629 SAEFVHEWLNLGRL

-649 PEKFPQWNAALA
+649 PEKFPQWNADLA

-684 DLLNAKLTYVTPRLA
+684 DLLNAKLTYATPRLA
-699 KHYGLPVQGEGL
+699 RHYGLPVQRGGL

-778 NIARKRVAD
+778 NIARKRIAD

-874 SSDSRTLDKVHR
+874 PADSRTLDKVHQ

-893 TYAGLMRA
+893 TYASLMRA

>member
-1 MCEGRIT
+1 M
-8 GQSKNL
+8 
-14 VFNRQN
+14 
-20 EAVFSRRKNRT
+20 
-31 SNEIGTSVNTKRVR
+31 RV
-45 IKFSQI
+45 KFSQLV
-51 AVCLFLAG
+51 VCFFLVG
-59 LANPASAWSADRSTE
+59 LARPASAWSADRSVD

-80 DFRLAKGSVVKD
+80 DFRLAKGSIVKD
-92 RSAVGQPLDLKIE
+92 RSGVGKPLDLKIE

-112 SEGTLEV
+112 TKGTLEV

-128 KPAAKIFNAVRR
+128 KPAAKVFNAVRR

-165 LSGGSSERN
+165 LSGGSSDRN
-174 FTLGQKGDKVDVRL
+174 FTLGQEGDKVEVRL

-203 PSRSLA
+203 PGRSLA
-209 IKLTHVVYTRNRGG
+209 PRLTHIVYTRNRGG
-223 RARLFINGKPR
+223 RARLFLNGKQQA
-234 TEKRMA
+234 EKRVPGA
-240 GSMANW
+240 MANW

-256 ELSKD
+256 ELSSD

-278 SAGEVAQHFN
+278 SVGEVAQHFK
-288 AGVNARSTGAPL
+288 AGVNARSTGAQL
-300 ATRSRSPKE
+300 ATRKQSAKE
-309 QFFDEKIAPL
+309 QFFDREIAPL
-319 FSRHCLEC
+319 LSRHCLEC
-327 HDTVNHKGKLDLS
+327 HDTVNHKGRLDLS

-345 FATSKKEIVI
+345 FATAKKETVI

-369 EGDDMPNERDP
+369 EADDMPNERDP

-387 LLRKWIEDGAVW
+387 LLRKWIDDGAVW

-411 DRRVNQNWV
+411 DWRVNQNWV

-428 IETVRSLTGVDIAKE
+428 IETVRSLTGVDIARE

-449 ADIRADGFSNT
+449 PDIRADGFSNT

-490 ANRFSKKRGFTDDV
+490 AKRFSMKRGFTDDV

-513 KWLLRGPL
+513 KWLLRAPL
-521 EEHEVAAFRGVST
+521 EEHEVAAFRGIST

-540 GTFEEALALLVE
+540 GTFEEALSLLVE

-586 YIIWGAPPDAQL
+586 YIIWGAPPDTQL

-603 NGQLFEAAGLE
+603 NGQLFEDDSLE

-629 SAEFIHEWLNLGRL
+629 SAEFVHEWLNLGRL

-649 PEKFPQWNAALA
+649 PEKFPQWNADLA

-684 DLLNAKLTYVTPRLA
+684 DLLNAKLTYATPRLA
-699 KHYGLPVQGEGL
+699 RHYGLPVQRGGL

-767 PVPSKAGLTQR
+767 PVPSKAGLSQR
-778 NIARKRVAD
+778 NIARKRIAD

-874 SSDSRTLDKVHR
+874 PADSRTLDKVHQ

-893 TYAGLMRA
+893 TYASLMRA

>member
-1 MCEGRIT
+1 M
-8 GQSKNL
+8 
-14 VFNRQN
+14 
-20 EAVFSRRKNRT
+20 
-31 SNEIGTSVNTKRVR
+31 RV
-45 IKFSQI
+45 KFSQLV
-51 AVCLFLAG
+51 VCFFLVG
-59 LANPASAWSADRSTE
+59 LARPASAWSADRSGD
-74 GLVALY
+74 GLVVLY
-80 DFRLAKGSVVKD
+80 DFRLAKGSIVKD
-92 RSAVGQPLDLKIE
+92 RSGVGKPLDLKIE

-112 SEGTLEV
+112 TKGTLEV

-128 KPAAKIFNAVRR
+128 KPAAKVFNAVRR

-174 FTLGQKGDKVDVRL
+174 FTLGQEGDKVDVRL

-203 PSRSLA
+203 PGRSLA
-209 IKLTHVVYTRNRGG
+209 PRLTHIVYTRNRGG
-223 RARLFINGKPR
+223 RARLFLNGKQQA
-234 TEKRMA
+234 EKRVSGA
-240 GSMANW
+240 MANW

-256 ELSKD
+256 ELSSD
-261 RPWLGTFHLV
+261 RPWLGTLHLV

-278 SAGEVAQHFN
+278 SVGEVAQHFK
-288 AGVNARSTGAPL
+288 AGVNARSTGAQL
-300 ATRSRSPKE
+300 ATRKQSPKE
-309 QFFDEKIAPL
+309 QFFDREIAPL
-319 FSRHCLEC
+319 LSRHCLEC
-327 HDTVNHKGKLDLS
+327 HDTVNHKGRLDLS

-345 FATSKKEIVI
+345 FATAKKETVI

-369 EGDDMPNERDP
+369 EADDMPNERDS

-387 LLRKWIEDGAVW
+387 LLRKWIDDGAVW

-449 ADIRADGFSNT
+449 PDIRADGFSNT

-490 ANRFSKKRGFTDDV
+490 AKRFSKKRGFTDDV

-513 KWLLRGPL
+513 KWLLRAPL
-521 EEHEVAAFRGVST
+521 EEHEVAAFRGIST

-540 GTFEEALALLVE
+540 GTFEEALSLLVE

-586 YIIWGAPPDAQL
+586 YIIWGAPPDTQL

-603 NGQLFEAAGLE
+603 NGQLFEDDSLE
-614 AQLKRMLDDPRAAKR
+614 AQLRRMLDDPRAAKR
-629 SAEFIHEWLNLGRL
+629 SAEFVHEWLNLGRL

-649 PEKFPQWNAALA
+649 PEKFPQWNADLA

-684 DLLNAKLTYVTPRLA
+684 DLLNAKLTYATPRLA
-699 KHYGLPVQGEGL
+699 RHYGLPVQRGGL

-778 NIARKRVAD
+778 NIARKRIAD

-874 SSDSRTLDKVHR
+874 PADSRTLDKVHQ

-893 TYAGLMRA
+893 TYASLMRA

>member
-1 MCEGRIT
+1 M
-8 GQSKNL
+8 
-14 VFNRQN
+14 
-20 EAVFSRRKNRT
+20 
-31 SNEIGTSVNTKRVR
+31 RV
-45 IKFSQI
+45 KFSQLV
-51 AVCLFLAG
+51 VCFFLVG
-59 LANPASAWSADRSTE
+59 LARPASAWSADRSGD

-80 DFRLAKGSVVKD
+80 DFRLAKGSIVKD
-92 RSAVGQPLDLKIE
+92 RSGVGKPLDLKIE

-112 SEGTLEV
+112 TKGTLEV

-128 KPAAKIFNAVRR
+128 KPAAKVFNAVRR

-174 FTLGQKGDKVDVRL
+174 FTLGQEGDKVDVRL

-203 PSRSLA
+203 PGRSLA
-209 IKLTHVVYTRNRGG
+209 PRLTHIVYTRNRGG
-223 RARLFINGKPR
+223 RARLFLNGKQQA
-234 TEKRMA
+234 EKRVPGA
-240 GSMANW
+240 MANW

-256 ELSKD
+256 EFSSE

-278 SAGEVAQHFN
+278 SVGEVALHFK
-288 AGVNARSTGAPL
+288 AGVNARSTGAQL
-300 ATRSRSPKE
+300 ATRKQSAKE
-309 QFFDEKIAPL
+309 QFFDREIAPL
-319 FSRHCLEC
+319 LSRHCLEC
-327 HDTVNHKGKLDLS
+327 HDTVNHKGRLDLS

-345 FATSKKEIVI
+345 FATAKKETVI

-369 EGDDMPNERDP
+369 EADDMPNERDS
-380 LSVDEKK
+380 LSVDEKR
-387 LLRKWIEDGAVW
+387 LLRKWIDDGAVW
-399 AGEEIDPLAHTH
+399 AGEEIDPLAHTL
-411 DRRVNQNWV
+411 DWRVNQNWV

-428 IETVRSLTGVDIAKE
+428 IDTVRSLTGVDIARE

-449 ADIRADGFSNT
+449 PDIRADGFSNT

-490 ANRFSKKRGFTDDV
+490 AKRFSRKRGFTDDV

-513 KWLLRGPL
+513 KWLLRAPL
-521 EEHEVAAFRGVST
+521 EEHEVAAFRGIST

-540 GTFEEALALLVE
+540 GTFEEALSLLVE

-586 YIIWGAPPDAQL
+586 YIIWGAPPDTQL

-603 NGQLFEAAGLE
+603 NGQLFEDDSLE
-614 AQLKRMLDDPRAAKR
+614 AQLRRMLDDPRAAKR
-629 SAEFIHEWLNLGRL
+629 SAEFVHEWLNLGRL

-649 PEKFPQWNAALA
+649 PEKFPQWNADLA

-684 DLLNAKLTYVTPRLA
+684 DLLNAKLTYATPRLA
-699 KHYGLPVQGEGL
+699 RHYGLPVQRGGL

-778 NIARKRVAD
+778 NIARKRIAD

-874 SSDSRTLDKVHR
+874 PADSRTLDKVHQ

-893 TYAGLMRA
+893 TYASLMRA

>member
-1 MCEGRIT
+1 M
-8 GQSKNL
+8 
-14 VFNRQN
+14 
-20 EAVFSRRKNRT
+20 
-31 SNEIGTSVNTKRVR
+31 RV
-45 IKFSQI
+45 KFSLLV
-51 AVCLFLAG
+51 VCFFLVG
-59 LANPASAWSADRSTE
+59 LARPASAWSADRSGD

-80 DFRLAKGSVVKD
+80 DFRLAKGSIVKD
-92 RSAVGQPLDLKIE
+92 RSGVGKPLDLKIE
-105 NPKNVRR
+105 NPKNVHRTK
-112 SEGTLEV
+112 GTLEV

-128 KPAAKIFNAVRR
+128 KPAAKVFNAVRR

-174 FTLGQKGDKVDVRL
+174 FTLGQEGDKVDVRL

-203 PSRSLA
+203 PGRSLA
-209 IKLTHVVYTRNRGG
+209 PRLTHIVYTRNRGG
-223 RARLFINGKPR
+223 RARLFLNGKQQA
-234 TEKRMA
+234 EKRVPGA
-240 GSMANW
+240 MANW

-256 ELSKD
+256 EFSSD

-278 SAGEVAQHFN
+278 SVGEVAQHFK
-288 AGVNARSTGAPL
+288 AGVNARSTGVQL
-300 ATRSRSPKE
+300 ATRKQSAKE
-309 QFFDEKIAPL
+309 QFFDREIAPL
-319 FSRHCLEC
+319 LSRHCLEC
-327 HDTVNHKGKLDLS
+327 HDTVNHKGRLDLS

-345 FATSKKEIVI
+345 FATAKKETVI

-369 EGDDMPNERDP
+369 EADDMPNERDP

-387 LLRKWIEDGAVW
+387 LLRKWIDDGAVW

-411 DRRVNQNWV
+411 DWRVNQNWV

-428 IETVRSLTGVDIAKE
+428 IETVRSLTGVDIARE

-449 ADIRADGFSNT
+449 PDIRADGFSNT

-490 ANRFSKKRGFTDDV
+490 AKRFSRKRGFTDDV

-513 KWLLRGPL
+513 KWLLRAPL
-521 EEHEVAAFRGVST
+521 EEHEVAAFRGIST

-540 GTFEEALALLVE
+540 GTFEEALSLLVE

-586 YIIWGAPPDAQL
+586 YIIWGAPPDTQL

-603 NGQLFEAAGLE
+603 NGQLFEDDSLE

-629 SAEFIHEWLNLGRL
+629 SAEFVHEWLNLGRL

-649 PEKFPQWNAALA
+649 PEKFPQWNADLA

-684 DLLNAKLTYVTPRLA
+684 DLLNAKLTYATPRLA
-699 KHYGLPVQGEGL
+699 RHYGLPVQRGGL

-778 NIARKRVAD
+778 NIARKRIAD

-874 SSDSRTLDKVHR
+874 PADSRTLDKVHQ

-893 TYAGLMRA
+893 TYASLMRA

>member
-1 MCEGRIT
+1 M
-8 GQSKNL
+8 
-14 VFNRQN
+14 
-20 EAVFSRRKNRT
+20 
-31 SNEIGTSVNTKRVR
+31 RV
-45 IKFSQI
+45 KFSQLV
-51 AVCLFLAG
+51 VCFFLVG
-59 LANPASAWSADRSTE
+59 LARPASAWSADRSGD

-80 DFRLAKGSVVKD
+80 DFRLAKGSIVKD
-92 RSAVGQPLDLKIE
+92 RSGVGKPLDLKIE

-112 SEGTLEV
+112 TKGTLEV
-119 RGKTLIRSD
+119 SGKTLIRSD
-128 KPAAKIFNAVRR
+128 KPAAKVFNAVRR

-165 LSGGSSERN
+165 LSGGSSDRN
-174 FTLGQKGDKVDVRL
+174 FTLGQEGDKVDVRL

-203 PSRSLA
+203 PGRSLA
-209 IKLTHVVYTRNRGG
+209 PRLTHIVYTRNRGG
-223 RARLFINGKPR
+223 RARLFLNGKQQV
-234 TEKRMA
+234 EKRVPGA
-240 GSMANW
+240 MANW

-256 ELSKD
+256 ELSSD

-278 SAGEVAQHFN
+278 SVGEVAQHFK
-288 AGVNARSTGAPL
+288 AGVNARSTGAQL
-300 ATRSRSPKE
+300 ATRKQSAKE
-309 QFFDEKIAPL
+309 QFFDREIAPL
-319 FSRHCLEC
+319 LSRHCLEC
-327 HDTVNHKGKLDLS
+327 HDTVNHKGRLDLS

-345 FATSKKEIVI
+345 FATAKKETVI

-369 EGDDMPNERDP
+369 EADDMPNERDP

-387 LLRKWIEDGAVW
+387 LLRKWIDDGAVW

-411 DRRVNQNWV
+411 DWRVNQNWV

-428 IETVRSLTGVDIAKE
+428 IETVRSLTGVDIARE

-449 ADIRADGFSNT
+449 PDIRADGFSNT

-476 LAGIIVGKMNVRQF
+476 LAGIIVGKMNVGQF
-490 ANRFSKKRGFTDDV
+490 AKRFSRKRGFTDDV

-513 KWLLRGPL
+513 KWLLRAPL
-521 EEHEVAAFRGVST
+521 EEHEVAAFRGIST

-540 GTFEEALALLVE
+540 GTFEEALSLLVE

-586 YIIWGAPPDAQL
+586 YIIWGAPPDTQL

-603 NGQLFEAAGLE
+603 NGQLFEDDSLE
-614 AQLKRMLDDPRAAKR
+614 TQLKRMLDDPRAAKR
-629 SAEFIHEWLNLGRL
+629 SAEFVHEWLNLGRL

-649 PEKFPQWNAALA
+649 PEKFPQWNADLA

-684 DLLNAKLTYVTPRLA
+684 DLLNAKLTYATPRLA
-699 KHYGLPVQGEGL
+699 RHYGLPVQRGGL

-767 PVPSKAGLTQR
+767 PVPSKAGLSQR
-778 NIARKRVAD
+778 NIARKRIAD

-874 SSDSRTLDKVHR
+874 PADSRTLDKVHQ

-893 TYAGLMRA
+893 TYASLMRA
-901 IIKSDLVQKT
+901 IIKSELVQKT

>member
-1 MCEGRIT
+1 M
-8 GQSKNL
+8 
-14 VFNRQN
+14 
-20 EAVFSRRKNRT
+20 
-31 SNEIGTSVNTKRVR
+31 RV
-45 IKFSQI
+45 KFSQLV
-51 AVCLFLAG
+51 VCFFLVG
-59 LANPASAWSADRSTE
+59 LARPASAWSADRSGD
-74 GLVALY
+74 GLVVLY
-80 DFRLAKGSVVKD
+80 DFRLAKGSIVKD
-92 RSAVGQPLDLKIE
+92 RSGVGKPLDLKIE

-112 SEGTLEV
+112 TKGTLEV

-128 KPAAKIFNAVRR
+128 KPAAKVFNAVRR

-174 FTLGQKGDKVDVRL
+174 FTLGQEGDKVDVRL

-203 PSRSLA
+203 PGRSLA
-209 IKLTHVVYTRNRGG
+209 PRLTHIVYTRNRGG
-223 RARLFINGKPR
+223 RTRLFLSGKQQV
-234 TEKRMA
+234 EKRVPGA
-240 GSMANW
+240 MANW

-256 ELSKD
+256 ELSSD

-278 SAGEVAQHFN
+278 SVGEVAQHFK
-288 AGVNARSTGAPL
+288 AGVNARSTGAQL
-300 ATRSRSPKE
+300 ATRKQSAKE
-309 QFFDEKIAPL
+309 QFFDREIAPL
-319 FSRHCLEC
+319 LSRHCLEC
-327 HDTVNHKGKLDLS
+327 HDTVNHKGRLDLS

-345 FATSKKEIVI
+345 FATAKKETVI

-369 EGDDMPNERDP
+369 EADDMPNERDS

-387 LLRKWIEDGAVW
+387 LLRKWIDDGAVW
-399 AGEEIDPLAHTH
+399 AGEEIDPLAHTL
-411 DRRVNQNWV
+411 DWRVNQNWV

-449 ADIRADGFSNT
+449 PDIRADGFSNT

-490 ANRFSKKRGFTDDV
+490 AKRFSKKRGFTDDV

-513 KWLLRGPL
+513 KWLLRAPL
-521 EEHEVAAFRGVST
+521 EEHEVAAFRGIST

-540 GTFEEALALLVE
+540 GTFEEALSLLVE

-586 YIIWGAPPDAQL
+586 YIIWGAPPDTQL

-603 NGQLFEAAGLE
+603 NGQLFEDDSLE
-614 AQLKRMLDDPRAAKR
+614 AQLRRMLDDPRAAKR
-629 SAEFIHEWLNLGRL
+629 SAEFVHEWLNLGRL

-649 PEKFPQWNAALA
+649 PEKFPQWNADLA

-684 DLLNAKLTYVTPRLA
+684 DLLNANLTYATPRLA
-699 KHYGLPVQGEGL
+699 RHYGLPVQRGGL

-778 NIARKRVAD
+778 NIARKRIAD

-874 SSDSRTLDKVHR
+874 PADSRTLDKVHQ

-893 TYAGLMRA
+893 TYASLMRA

-911 QTEAN
+911 QTEVN

>member
-1 MCEGRIT
+1 M
-8 GQSKNL
+8 
-14 VFNRQN
+14 
-20 EAVFSRRKNRT
+20 
-31 SNEIGTSVNTKRVR
+31 RV
-45 IKFSQI
+45 KFSQLV
-51 AVCLFLAG
+51 VCFFLVG
-59 LANPASAWSADRSTE
+59 LARPASAWSADRSGD

-80 DFRLAKGSVVKD
+80 DFRLAKGSIVKD
-92 RSAVGQPLDLKIE
+92 RSGVGKPLDLKIQ

-112 SEGTLEV
+112 TKGTLEV

-128 KPAAKIFNAVRR
+128 KPAAKVFNAVRR

-165 LSGGSSERN
+165 LSGGSSDRN
-174 FTLGQKGDKVDVRL
+174 FTLGQEGDKVDVRL

-203 PSRSLA
+203 PGRSLA
-209 IKLTHVVYTRNRGG
+209 PRLTHIVYTRNRGG
-223 RARLFINGKPR
+223 RARLFLNGKQQA
-234 TEKRMA
+234 EKRVPGA
-240 GSMANW
+240 MANW

-256 ELSKD
+256 EFSSD
-261 RPWLGTFHLV
+261 RPWLGMFHLV

-278 SAGEVAQHFN
+278 SVGEVAQHFK
-288 AGVNARSTGAPL
+288 AGVNARSTGAQL
-300 ATRSRSPKE
+300 ATRKQSAKE
-309 QFFDEKIAPL
+309 QFFDREIAPL
-319 FSRHCLEC
+319 LSRHCLEC
-327 HDTVNHKGKLDLS
+327 HDTVNHKGRLDLS

-345 FATSKKEIVI
+345 FATAKKEIVI

-369 EGDDMPNERDP
+369 EADDMPNERDP

-387 LLRKWIEDGAVW
+387 LLRKWIDDGAVW

-411 DRRVNQNWV
+411 DWRVNQNWV

-428 IETVRSLTGVDIAKE
+428 IETVRSLTGVDIARE

-449 ADIRADGFSNT
+449 PDIRADGFSNT

-476 LAGIIVGKMNVRQF
+476 LAGIIVGKMNVGQF
-490 ANRFSKKRGFTDDV
+490 AKRFSRKRGFTDDV

-513 KWLLRGPL
+513 KWLLRAPL
-521 EEHEVAAFRGVST
+521 EEYEVAAFRGIST

-540 GTFEEALALLVE
+540 GTFEEALSLLVE

-586 YIIWGAPPDAQL
+586 YIIWGAPPDTQL

-603 NGQLFEAAGLE
+603 NGQLFEDDSLE

-629 SAEFIHEWLNLGRL
+629 SAEFVHEWLNLGRL

-649 PEKFPQWNAALA
+649 PEKFPQWNADLA
-661 NDMRAET
+661 KDMRAET

-684 DLLNAKLTYVTPRLA
+684 DLLNAKLTYATPRLA
-699 KHYGLPVQGEGL
+699 RHYGLPVQRGGL

-778 NIARKRVAD
+778 NIARKRIAD

-874 SSDSRTLDKVHR
+874 PADSRTLDKIHQ

-893 TYAGLMRA
+893 TYASLMRA

>member
-1 MCEGRIT
+1 M
-8 GQSKNL
+8 
-14 VFNRQN
+14 
-20 EAVFSRRKNRT
+20 
-31 SNEIGTSVNTKRVR
+31 RV
-45 IKFSQI
+45 KFSQLV
-51 AVCLFLAG
+51 VCFFLVG
-59 LANPASAWSADRSTE
+59 LARPASAWSADRSGD
-74 GLVALY
+74 GLVVLY
-80 DFRLAKGSVVKD
+80 DFRLAKGSIVKD
-92 RSAVGQPLDLKIE
+92 RSGVGKPLDLKIE

-112 SEGTLEV
+112 TKGTLEV

-128 KPAAKIFNAVRR
+128 KPAAKVFNAVRR

-174 FTLGQKGDKVDVRL
+174 FTLGQEGDKVDVRL

-203 PSRSLA
+203 PGRSLA
-209 IKLTHVVYTRNRGG
+209 PRLTHIVYTRNRGG
-223 RARLFINGKPR
+223 RARLFLNGKQQA
-234 TEKRMA
+234 EKRVPGA
-240 GSMANW
+240 MANW

-256 ELSKD
+256 ELSSD

-278 SAGEVAQHFN
+278 SVGEVAQHFK
-288 AGVNARSTGAPL
+288 AGVNARSTGAQL
-300 ATRSRSPKE
+300 ATRKQSAKE
-309 QFFDEKIAPL
+309 QFFDREIAPL
-319 FSRHCLEC
+319 LSRHCLEC
-327 HDTVNHKGKLDLS
+327 HDTVNHKGRLDLS

-345 FATSKKEIVI
+345 FATAKKETVI

-369 EGDDMPNERDP
+369 EADDMPNERDS

-387 LLRKWIEDGAVW
+387 LLRKWIDDGAVW

-411 DRRVNQNWV
+411 DWRVNQNWV

-449 ADIRADGFSNT
+449 PDIRADGFSNT

-490 ANRFSKKRGFTDDV
+490 AKRFSRKRGFTDDV

-513 KWLLRGPL
+513 KWLLRAPL
-521 EEHEVAAFRGVST
+521 EEYEVAAFRGIST

-540 GTFEEALALLVE
+540 GTFEEALSLLVE

-586 YIIWGAPPDAQL
+586 YIIWGAPPDTQL

-603 NGQLFEAAGLE
+603 NGQLFEDDSLE
-614 AQLKRMLDDPRAAKR
+614 AQLRRMLDDPRAAKR
-629 SAEFIHEWLNLGRL
+629 SAEFVHEWLNLGRL

-649 PEKFPQWNAALA
+649 PEKFPQWNADLA

-684 DLLNAKLTYVTPRLA
+684 DLLNANLTYATPRLA
-699 KHYGLPVQGEGL
+699 RHYGLPVQRGGL

-767 PVPSKAGLTQR
+767 PVLSKAGLTQR
-778 NIARKRVAD
+778 NIARKRIAD

-874 SSDSRTLDKVHR
+874 PADSRTLDKVHQ

-893 TYAGLMRA
+893 TYASLMRA

>member
-1 MCEGRIT
+1 M
-8 GQSKNL
+8 
-14 VFNRQN
+14 
-20 EAVFSRRKNRT
+20 
-31 SNEIGTSVNTKRVR
+31 
-45 IKFSQI
+45 
-51 AVCLFLAG
+51 CLFLAG
-59 LANPASAWSADRSTE
+59 LARPASAWSADRSGD

-80 DFRLAKGSVVKD
+80 DFRLAKGSIVKD
-92 RSAVGQPLDLKIE
+92 RSGVGKPLDLKIE

-112 SEGTLEV
+112 TKGTLEV

-128 KPAAKIFNAVRR
+128 KPAAKVFNAVRR

-174 FTLGQKGDKVDVRL
+174 FTLGQEGDKVDVRL

-203 PSRSLA
+203 PGRSLA
-209 IKLTHVVYTRNRGG
+209 PRLTHIVYTRNRGG
-223 RARLFINGKPR
+223 RARLFLNGKQQA
-234 TEKRMA
+234 EKRVPGA
-240 GSMANW
+240 MANW

-256 ELSKD
+256 EFSSE

-278 SAGEVAQHFN
+278 SVGEVAQHFK
-288 AGVNARSTGAPL
+288 AGVNARSTGAQL
-300 ATRSRSPKE
+300 ATRKQSPKE
-309 QFFDEKIAPL
+309 QFFDRKIAPL
-319 FSRHCLEC
+319 LSRHCLEC
-327 HDTVNHKGKLDLS
+327 HDTVNHKGRLDLS

-345 FATSKKEIVI
+345 FATAKKETVI

-369 EGDDMPNERDP
+369 EADDMPNERDS

-387 LLRKWIEDGAVW
+387 LLRKWIDDGAVW

-428 IETVRSLTGVDIAKE
+428 IETVRSLTGVDIARE

-449 ADIRADGFSNT
+449 PDIRADGFSNT

-490 ANRFSKKRGFTDDV
+490 AKRFSKKRGFTDDV

-513 KWLLRGPL
+513 KWLLRAPL
-521 EEHEVAAFRGVST
+521 EEHEVAAFRGIST

-540 GTFEEALALLVE
+540 GTFEEALSLLVE

-586 YIIWGAPPDAQL
+586 YIIWGAPPDTQL

-603 NGQLFEAAGLE
+603 NGQLFEDDSLE
-614 AQLKRMLDDPRAAKR
+614 AQLRRMLDDPRAAKR
-629 SAEFIHEWLNLGRL
+629 SAEFVHEWLNLGRL

-649 PEKFPQWNAALA
+649 PEKFPQWNADLA

-684 DLLNAKLTYVTPRLA
+684 DLLNAKLTYATPRLA
-699 KHYGLPVQGEGL
+699 RHYGLPVQRGGL

-778 NIARKRVAD
+778 NIARKRIAD

-874 SSDSRTLDKVHR
+874 PADSRTLDKVHQ

-893 TYAGLMRA
+893 TYASLMRA

>member
-1 MCEGRIT
+1 M
-8 GQSKNL
+8 
-14 VFNRQN
+14 
-20 EAVFSRRKNRT
+20 
-31 SNEIGTSVNTKRVR
+31 RV
-45 IKFSQI
+45 KFSQLV
-51 AVCLFLAG
+51 VCFFLVG
-59 LANPASAWSADRSTE
+59 LARPASAWSADRSGD

-80 DFRLAKGSVVKD
+80 DFRLAKGSIVKD
-92 RSAVGQPLDLKIE
+92 RSGVGKPLDLKIE

-112 SEGTLEV
+112 TKGTLEV

-128 KPAAKIFNAVRR
+128 KPAAKVFNAVRR

-174 FTLGQKGDKVDVRL
+174 FTLGQEGDKVDVRL

-203 PSRSLA
+203 PGRSLA
-209 IKLTHVVYTRNRGG
+209 PRLTHIVYTRNRGG
-223 RARLFINGKPR
+223 RARLFLNGKQQA
-234 TEKRMA
+234 EKRVPGA
-240 GSMANW
+240 MANW

-256 ELSKD
+256 EFSSD

-278 SAGEVAQHFN
+278 SVGEVAQHFK
-288 AGVNARSTGAPL
+288 AGVNARSTGAQL
-300 ATRSRSPKE
+300 ATRKQSAKE
-309 QFFDEKIAPL
+309 QFFDREIAPL
-319 FSRHCLEC
+319 LSRHCLEC
-327 HDTVNHKGKLDLS
+327 HDTVNHKGRLDLS
-340 KKSTA
+340 KKATA
-345 FATSKKEIVI
+345 FATAKNETVI

-369 EGDDMPNERDP
+369 EADDMPNERDP
-380 LSVDEKK
+380 LSVEEKK
-387 LLRKWIEDGAVW
+387 LLRKWIDDGAVW

-411 DRRVNQNWV
+411 DWRVNQNWV

-428 IETVRSLTGVDIAKE
+428 IETVRSLTGVDIARE

-449 ADIRADGFSNT
+449 PDIRADGFSNT

-490 ANRFSKKRGFTDDV
+490 AKRFSRKRGFTDDV

-513 KWLLRGPL
+513 KWLLRAPL
-521 EEHEVAAFRGVST
+521 EEHEVAAFRGIST

-540 GTFEEALALLVE
+540 GTFEEALSLLVE

-586 YIIWGAPPDAQL
+586 YIIWGAPPDTQL

-603 NGQLFEAAGLE
+603 NGQLFEDDSLE

-629 SAEFIHEWLNLGRL
+629 SAEFVHEWLNLGRL

-649 PEKFPQWNAALA
+649 PEKFPQWNADLA

-684 DLLNAKLTYVTPRLA
+684 DLLNAKLTYATPRLA
-699 KHYGLPVQGEGL
+699 RHYGLPVQGGGL

-778 NIARKRVAD
+778 NIARKRIAD

-874 SSDSRTLDKVHR
+874 PADSRTLDKVHQ

-893 TYAGLMRA
+893 TYASLMRA

>member
-1 MCEGRIT
+1 M
-8 GQSKNL
+8 
-14 VFNRQN
+14 
-20 EAVFSRRKNRT
+20 
-31 SNEIGTSVNTKRVR
+31 RV
-45 IKFSQI
+45 KFSQLV
-51 AVCLFLAG
+51 VCFFLVG
-59 LANPASAWSADRSTE
+59 LARPASAWSADRSGD

-80 DFRLAKGSVVKD
+80 DFRLAKGSIVKD
-92 RSAVGQPLDLKIE
+92 RSGVGKPLDLKIE

-112 SEGTLEV
+112 TKGTLEV

-128 KPAAKIFNAVRR
+128 KPAAKVFNAVRR

-174 FTLGQKGDKVDVRL
+174 FTLGQEGDKVDVRL

-203 PSRSLA
+203 PGRSLA
-209 IKLTHVVYTRNRGG
+209 PRLTHIVYTRNRGG
-223 RARLFINGKPR
+223 RARLFLNGEQQA
-234 TEKRMA
+234 EKRVPGA
-240 GSMANW
+240 MANW

-256 ELSKD
+256 EFSSD

-278 SAGEVAQHFN
+278 SVGEVAQHFK
-288 AGVNARSTGAPL
+288 AGVNARSTGAQL
-300 ATRSRSPKE
+300 ATRKQSAKE
-309 QFFDEKIAPL
+309 QFFDREIAPL
-319 FSRHCLEC
+319 LSRHCLEC
-327 HDTVNHKGKLDLS
+327 HDTVNHKGRLDLS

-345 FATSKKEIVI
+345 FATAKNETVI

-369 EGDDMPNERDP
+369 EADDMPNERDP
-380 LSVDEKK
+380 LSVEEKK
-387 LLRKWIEDGAVW
+387 LLRKWIDDGAVW

-411 DRRVNQNWV
+411 DWRVNQNWV

-428 IETVRSLTGVDIAKE
+428 IETVRSLTGVDIARE

-449 ADIRADGFSNT
+449 PDIRADGFSNT

-490 ANRFSKKRGFTDDV
+490 AKRFSRKRGFTDDV

-513 KWLLRGPL
+513 KWLLRAPL
-521 EEHEVAAFRGVST
+521 EEHEVAAFRGIST

-540 GTFEEALALLVE
+540 GTFEEALSLLVE

-586 YIIWGAPPDAQL
+586 YIIWGAPPDTQL

-603 NGQLFEAAGLE
+603 NGQLFEDDSLE

-629 SAEFIHEWLNLGRL
+629 SAEFVHEWLNLGRL

-649 PEKFPQWNAALA
+649 PEKFPQWNADLA

-684 DLLNAKLTYVTPRLA
+684 DLLNAKLTYATPRLA
-699 KHYGLPVQGEGL
+699 RHYGLPVQRGGL

-778 NIARKRVAD
+778 NIARKRIAD

-874 SSDSRTLDKVHR
+874 PADSRTLDKVHQ

-893 TYAGLMRA
+893 TYASLMRA

>member
-1 MCEGRIT
+1 VVCFF
-8 GQSKNL
+8 L
-14 VFNRQN
+14 V
-20 EAVFSRRKNRT
+20 
-31 SNEIGTSVNTKRVR
+31 
-45 IKFSQI
+45 
-51 AVCLFLAG
+51 G
-59 LANPASAWSADRSTE
+59 LARPASAWSADRSGD

-80 DFRLAKGSVVKD
+80 DFRLAKGSIVKD
-92 RSAVGQPLDLKIE
+92 RSGVGEPLDLKIE
-105 NPKNVRR
+105 NPKNVHRTK
-112 SEGTLEV
+112 GTLEV

-128 KPAAKIFNAVRR
+128 KPAAKVFNAVRR

-174 FTLGQKGDKVDVRL
+174 FTLGQEGDKVDVRL

-203 PSRSLA
+203 PGRSLA
-209 IKLTHVVYTRNRGG
+209 PRLTHIVYTRNRGG
-223 RARLFINGKPR
+223 RARLFLNGKQQA
-234 TEKRMA
+234 EKRVPGA
-240 GSMANW
+240 MANW

-256 ELSKD
+256 ELSSD

-278 SAGEVAQHFN
+278 SVGEVAQHFK
-288 AGVNARSTGAPL
+288 AGVNARSTGVQL
-300 ATRSRSPKE
+300 ATRKQSAKE
-309 QFFDEKIAPL
+309 QFFDREIAPL
-319 FSRHCLEC
+319 LSRHCLEC
-327 HDTVNHKGKLDLS
+327 HDTVNHKGRLDLS

-345 FATSKKEIVI
+345 FATAKKETVI

-369 EGDDMPNERDP
+369 EADDMPNERDP

-387 LLRKWIEDGAVW
+387 LLRKWIDDGAVW

-411 DRRVNQNWV
+411 DWRVNQNWV

-428 IETVRSLTGVDIAKE
+428 IETVRSLTGVDIARE

-449 ADIRADGFSNT
+449 PDIRADGFSNT

-490 ANRFSKKRGFTDDV
+490 AKRFSRKRGFTDDV

-513 KWLLRGPL
+513 KWLLRAPL
-521 EEHEVAAFRGVST
+521 EEHEVAAFRGIST

-540 GTFEEALALLVE
+540 GTFEEALSLLVE

-586 YIIWGAPPDAQL
+586 YIIWGAPPDTQL

-603 NGQLFEAAGLE
+603 NGQLFEDDGLE

-629 SAEFIHEWLNLGRL
+629 SAEFVHEWLNLGRL

-649 PEKFPQWNAALA
+649 PEKFPQWNADLA

-684 DLLNAKLTYVTPRLA
+684 DLLNAKLTYATPRLA
-699 KHYGLPVQGEGL
+699 RHYGLPVQGGGL

-778 NIARKRVAD
+778 NIARKRIAD

-874 SSDSRTLDKVHR
+874 PADSRTLDKVHQ

-893 TYAGLMRA
+893 TYPSLMRA

>member
-1 MCEGRIT
+1 M
-8 GQSKNL
+8 
-14 VFNRQN
+14 
-20 EAVFSRRKNRT
+20 
-31 SNEIGTSVNTKRVR
+31 RV
-45 IKFSQI
+45 KFSQLV
-51 AVCLFLAG
+51 VCFFLVG
-59 LANPASAWSADRSTE
+59 LARPASAWSADRSGD

-80 DFRLAKGSVVKD
+80 DFRLAKGIIVKD
-92 RSAVGQPLDLKIE
+92 RSGVGKPLDLKIE

-112 SEGTLEV
+112 TKGTLEV

-128 KPAAKIFNAVRR
+128 KPAAKVFNAVRR

-155 KQDGPARMVT
+155 KQDGPARIVT

-174 FTLGQKGDKVDVRL
+174 FTLGQEGDKVDVRL

-203 PSRSLA
+203 PGRSLA
-209 IKLTHVVYTRNRGG
+209 PRLTHIVYTRNRGG
-223 RARLFINGKPR
+223 RARLFLNGKQQA
-234 TEKRMA
+234 EKRVPGA
-240 GSMANW
+240 MANW

-256 ELSKD
+256 ELSSD

-278 SAGEVAQHFN
+278 SVGEVAQHFK
-288 AGVNARSTGAPL
+288 AGVNARSTGAQL
-300 ATRSRSPKE
+300 ATRKQSPKE
-309 QFFDEKIAPL
+309 EFFDREIAPL
-319 FSRHCLEC
+319 LSRHCLEC
-327 HDTVNHKGKLDLS
+327 HDTVNHKGRLDLS

-345 FATSKKEIVI
+345 FATAKKETVI

-369 EGDDMPNERDP
+369 EADDMPNERDP

-387 LLRKWIEDGAVW
+387 LLRKWIDDGAVW
-399 AGEEIDPLAHTH
+399 AGEEIDPLAHTQ

-449 ADIRADGFSNT
+449 PDIRADGFSNT

-490 ANRFSKKRGFTDDV
+490 AKRFSRKRGFTDDV

-513 KWLLRGPL
+513 KWLLRAPL
-521 EEHEVAAFRGVST
+521 EEHEVAAFRGIST

-540 GTFEEALALLVE
+540 GTFEEALSLLVE

-586 YIIWGAPPDAQL
+586 YIIWGAPPDTQL

-603 NGQLFEAAGLE
+603 NGQLFEDDGLE
-614 AQLKRMLDDPRAAKR
+614 AQLKRMVDDPRAAKR
-629 SAEFIHEWLNLGRL
+629 SAEFVHEWLNLGRL

-649 PEKFPQWNAALA
+649 PEKFPQWNADLA

-684 DLLNAKLTYVTPRLA
+684 DLLNAKLTYATPRLA
-699 KHYGLPVQGEGL
+699 RHYGLPVQGGGL

-778 NIARKRVAD
+778 NIARKRIAD

-874 SSDSRTLDKVHR
+874 PADSRTLDKVHQ

-893 TYAGLMRA
+893 TYASLMRA

>member
-1 MCEGRIT
+1 M
-8 GQSKNL
+8 
-14 VFNRQN
+14 
-20 EAVFSRRKNRT
+20 
-31 SNEIGTSVNTKRVR
+31 RV
-45 IKFSQI
+45 KFSLLV
-51 AVCLFLAG
+51 VCFFLVG
-59 LANPASAWSADRSTE
+59 LARPASAWSADRSVD

-80 DFRLAKGSVVKD
+80 DFRLAKGSIVKD
-92 RSAVGQPLDLKIE
+92 RSGVGKPLDLKIE

-112 SEGTLEV
+112 TKGTLEV

-128 KPAAKIFNAVRR
+128 KPAAKVFNAVRR

-165 LSGGSSERN
+165 LSGGSSDRN
-174 FTLGQKGDKVDVRL
+174 FTLGQEGDKVEVRL

-203 PSRSLA
+203 PGRSLA
-209 IKLTHVVYTRNRGG
+209 PRLTHIVYTRNRGG
-223 RARLFINGKPR
+223 RARLFLNGKQQA
-234 TEKRMA
+234 EKRVPGA
-240 GSMANW
+240 MANW

-256 ELSKD
+256 EFSSD

-278 SAGEVAQHFN
+278 SVGEVAQHFK
-288 AGVNARSTGAPL
+288 AGVNARSTGVQL
-300 ATRSRSPKE
+300 ATRKQSAKE
-309 QFFDEKIAPL
+309 QFFDREIAPL
-319 FSRHCLEC
+319 LSRHCLEC
-327 HDTVNHKGKLDLS
+327 HDTVNHKGRLDLS

-345 FATSKKEIVI
+345 FATAKKETVI

-369 EGDDMPNERDP
+369 EADDMPNERDP

-387 LLRKWIEDGAVW
+387 LLRKWIDDGAVW

-411 DRRVNQNWV
+411 DWRVNQNWV

-428 IETVRSLTGVDIAKE
+428 IETVRSLTGVDIARE

-449 ADIRADGFSNT
+449 PDIRADGFSNT

-490 ANRFSKKRGFTDDV
+490 AKRFSRKRGFTDDV

-513 KWLLRGPL
+513 KWLLRAPL
-521 EEHEVAAFRGVST
+521 EEHEVAAFRGIST

-540 GTFEEALALLVE
+540 GTFEEALSLLVE

-586 YIIWGAPPDAQL
+586 YIIWGAPPDTQL

-603 NGQLFEAAGLE
+603 NGQLFEDDSLE

-629 SAEFIHEWLNLGRL
+629 SAEFVHEWLNLGRL

-649 PEKFPQWNAALA
+649 PEKFPQWNADLA

-684 DLLNAKLTYVTPRLA
+684 DLLNAKLTYATPRLA
-699 KHYGLPVQGEGL
+699 RHYGLPVQRGGL

-767 PVPSKAGLTQR
+767 PVPSKAGLSQR
-778 NIARKRVAD
+778 NIARKRIAD

-874 SSDSRTLDKVHR
+874 PADSRTLDKVHQ

-893 TYAGLMRA
+893 TYASLMRA

>member
-1 MCEGRIT
+1 M
-8 GQSKNL
+8 
-14 VFNRQN
+14 
-20 EAVFSRRKNRT
+20 
-31 SNEIGTSVNTKRVR
+31 RV
-45 IKFSQI
+45 KFSQLV
-51 AVCLFLAG
+51 VCFFLVG
-59 LANPASAWSADRSTE
+59 LARPASAWSADRSGD

-80 DFRLAKGSVVKD
+80 DFRLAKGSIVKD
-92 RSAVGQPLDLKIE
+92 RSGVGKPLDLKIE

-112 SEGTLEV
+112 TKGTLEV

-128 KPAAKIFNAVRR
+128 KPAAKVFNAVRR

-174 FTLGQKGDKVDVRL
+174 FTLGQEGDKVDVRL

-203 PSRSLA
+203 PGRSLA
-209 IKLTHVVYTRNRGG
+209 PRLTHIVYTRNRGG
-223 RARLFINGKPR
+223 RARLFLNGKQQA
-234 TEKRMA
+234 EKRVPGA
-240 GSMANW
+240 MANW

-256 ELSKD
+256 EFSSD

-278 SAGEVAQHFN
+278 SVGEVAQHFK
-288 AGVNARSTGAPL
+288 AGVNARSTGAQL
-300 ATRSRSPKE
+300 ATRKQSPKE
-309 QFFDEKIAPL
+309 QFFDREIAPL
-319 FSRHCLEC
+319 LSRHCLEC
-327 HDTVNHKGKLDLS
+327 HDTVNHKGRLDLS

-345 FATSKKEIVI
+345 FATAKKETVI

-369 EGDDMPNERDP
+369 EADDMPNERDP

-387 LLRKWIEDGAVW
+387 LLRKWIDDGAVW

-411 DRRVNQNWV
+411 DWRVNQNWV

-428 IETVRSLTGVDIAKE
+428 IETVRSLTGVDIARE

-449 ADIRADGFSNT
+449 PDIRADGFSNT

-490 ANRFSKKRGFTDDV
+490 AKRFSRKRGFTDDV

-513 KWLLRGPL
+513 KWLLRAPL
-521 EEHEVAAFRGVST
+521 EEHEVAAFRGIST

-540 GTFEEALALLVE
+540 GTFEEALSLLVE

-586 YIIWGAPPDAQL
+586 YIIWGAPPDTQL

-603 NGQLFEAAGLE
+603 NGQLFEDDSLE
-614 AQLKRMLDDPRAAKR
+614 AQLRRMLDDPRAAKR
-629 SAEFIHEWLNLGRL
+629 SAEFVHEWLNLGRL

-649 PEKFPQWNAALA
+649 PEKFPQWNADLA

-684 DLLNAKLTYVTPRLA
+684 DLLNAKLTYATPRLA
-699 KHYGLPVQGEGL
+699 RHYGLPVQRGGL

-767 PVPSKAGLTQR
+767 PVLSKAGLTQR
-778 NIARKRVAD
+778 NIARKRIAD

-874 SSDSRTLDKVHR
+874 PADSRTLDKVHQ

-893 TYAGLMRA
+893 TYASLMRA